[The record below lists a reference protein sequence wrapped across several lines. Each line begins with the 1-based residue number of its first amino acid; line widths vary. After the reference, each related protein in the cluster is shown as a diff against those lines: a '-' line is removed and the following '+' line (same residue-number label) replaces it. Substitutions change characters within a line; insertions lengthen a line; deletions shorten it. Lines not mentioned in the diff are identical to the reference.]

1 MILYQ
6 LNKKQDVIG
15 IVSSDV
21 LSATFEEKINT
32 AGNLKFTTAKKL
44 RDDCLYV
51 LFQRPNAT
59 TYMCFKILTETQ
71 EDDQVSYTA
80 VESAYDEL
88 GAYSYIKDL
97 RPQNRTA
104 KEMLTQILSATRF
117 SVGYVADTGT
127 QTTNFYYMTVLASL
141 QSVVNLFNLEIT
153 FDVIF
158 DPIDNQVKKRMVNL
172 YQQQGARTG
181 RRFEYG
187 DKLLSV
193 TREQSSDELVTA
205 LVGRGSSVQ
214 VSEGTD
220 GSPDGYSR
228 KITFADVV
236 WKKSAGNPLDK
247 PAGQEYLEDPS
258 ATAVYGFSDGKPR
271 IGFVEFDKISD
282 KNLLIKA
289 TYDKL
294 QELKRPKVS
303 FKASVTDVGSLALG
317 DTVAIIRHDLKIE
330 YLTRVYKVTH
340 DLLNAQNNTIELGD
354 DFQKASI
361 TSTISA
367 VQDTVQSAKEYS
379 QSALQSA
386 NGKNT
391 NFYGASQPLYAVE
404 GDLWYKDLGNGETEM
419 YQYKNGNWELITST
433 TELHNVQKVVD
444 QAIKDTNAHFKE
456 IDDKYVPN
464 ETYQTEKQAF
474 STAVT
479 KASETA
485 QAAKATADTASANAT
500 EANSSASEARAKV
513 DDVAKT
519 VTKNGKA
526 IGEIKSDVSS
536 VKANYA
542 TLDGKVTSVS
552 ARAGAVEAAL
562 SDGKGGLISVKA
574 ENNRIESL
582 VDSKVD
588 DSEYNTF
595 KQQTS
600 TTLSQKANK
609 TDLNGYVTGTQFKQ
623 TADKVDTLA
632 SDVKSVKTKTD
643 TIETTM
649 KSTSFANSVVKASGI
664 DTKVAGYDTTI
675 RKLIGKDGTTGD
687 LNTLVS
693 VYSNE
698 TNQTKKQTTN
708 LISALDYNTST
719 GSFGS
724 GFAKKVADAYGTTEA
739 YKALNGKIDELQIGG
754 ANLLDN
760 SSMESAAIGHNSYD
774 AMSFQNGWTVFTQK
788 TAKQNRNNWYID
800 MPKGQPEAG
809 IYTVSIDVKLLNC
822 SSRLPTAELLIR
834 RKSDWFS
841 YGTSGECTLKV
852 GQAVRLSAIATSP
865 VQPTNDSAATVLQLC
880 TTSSFVG
887 QIAIRHVKL
896 EKGTKATD
904 WCMSDGDINKRIQD
918 QADALTAYQAE
929 VKRTYALSSSVY
941 TKTETQTRE
950 NALKN
955 STISD
960 LKATDDWKKLI
971 KINQN
976 SSWLQDATGFQ
987 QQVWKYNLDSSSE
1000 LIGKKS
1006 FEDSAVG
1013 NWCCADF
1020 KTPATLQKGGL
1031 VNGFYNW
1038 VYSSTGG
1045 DLYYGTSWIP
1055 VKPGTKFY
1063 VEALCPNMKS
1073 VYNGLNITVSAYLRY
1088 EQGGKTHWVMGPSA
1102 TITPDHWGWVK
1113 GIVTVPD
1120 NVTRV
1125 LPCIA
1130 TKDKNGKG
1138 GASYVAYASFKKLDD
1153 YTQSNMTSIKQSSDG
1168 IGLKVA
1174 QLVGGSDISKID
1186 MTSAAVKIDSKHILL
1201 NGDVAIDGTT
1211 FAKKIKATG
1220 ITADMMLAGTI
1231 DAAKINVINID
1242 ASKITTGVL
1251 TAVDIHQSSAGAD
1264 TWINK
1269 DGIHNQM
1276 GNDNVWIKEGTLAAF
1291 DSGGQGM
1298 YMESGQLTLA
1308 SYAYWQT
1315 NGGNDSIDYGVIK
1328 CEDGMTRKG
1337 IGIIGKGGFNLR
1349 TDNST
1354 VNAWA
1359 GNGILGKATAGAG
1372 IIGTDD
1378 GKLIFG
1384 SLKPTFIESGLS
1396 FTDYMGFEH
1405 IPFIQIGGDAAK
1417 AGIDIDKNGSSVV
1430 INAWDIKLD
1439 AKGKNG
1445 NIIMNSLN
1453 GNIIMNNLTYNG
1465 SHTIGLNDGS
1475 ADLWWGP
1482 KMHAPSFVN
1491 TSALSKKMNITKL
1504 DTQTAVNAI
1513 KNTDIYDYQFKEFGE
1528 TGKHY
1533 ASLIIDDVNDKPQYK
1548 AAGAFIDGLGR
1559 DDGTQLGY
1567 LTVVVQNLL
1576 EEIDVLKGLISSGS
1590 YSKRNSAVGD

>member
-6 LNKKQDVIG
+6 LNKKQNVIG
-15 IVSSDV
+15 IVSSDII
-21 LSATFEEKINT
+21 SATLEEQINT
-32 AGNLKFTTAKKL
+32 AGSLKFVVAKKL
-44 RDDCLYV
+44 SAGCQYV
-51 LFQRPNAT
+51 LIQRPGAT

-71 EDDQVSYTA
+71 EDNQVSYTA

-88 GAYSYIKDL
+88 GSYSFIKDM

-104 KEMLTQILSATRF
+104 KEMLQQILSETRF

-127 QTTNFYYMTVLASL
+127 QSTNFYYTTALASL
-141 QSVVNLFNLEIT
+141 QSVVNLFDLEIT
-153 FDVIF
+153 FDVVF
-158 DPIDNQVKKRMVNL
+158 DPIDNQVKRRLVNL
-172 YQQQGARTG
+172 YTQMGSRTG
-181 RRFEYG
+181 RRYEYG

-193 TREQSSDELVTA
+193 TCEQSSDTLVTA

-271 IGFVEFDKISD
+271 IGFVEFDKIND

-303 FKASVTDVGSLALG
+303 FKASVTDVGNLSLG

-330 YLTRVYKVTH
+330 YSTRVYKVTH
-340 DLLNAQNNTIELGD
+340 DLLNRQNNTVELGD
-354 DFQKASI
+354 DFQAASI

-367 VQDTVQSAKEYS
+367 VQDTVQSAKDYS

-391 NFYGASQPLYAVE
+391 NHFGTSQPQFAVE

-419 YQYKNGNWELITST
+419 YQYQNGNWELITST
-433 TELHNVQKVVD
+433 AELHNTQKEVN
-444 QAIKDTNAHFKE
+444 QAIKDFNAQFKE

-485 QAAKATADTASANAT
+485 QVAKATADTASANAT
-500 EANSSASEARAKV
+500 EASSVAAEARTKV

-519 VTKNGKA
+519 VTENGKA
-526 IGEIKSDVSS
+526 IGEIKSDVSG
-536 VKANYA
+536 VKATYA
-542 TLDGKVTSVS
+542 TLDGKVTSAS
-552 ARAGAVEAAL
+552 ARAGALEAAL

-582 VDSKVD
+582 VDSKVNG
-588 DSEYNTF
+588 SEYNTF

-632 SDVKSVKTKTD
+632 SDVKSVKTKAD

-649 KSTSFANSVVKASGI
+649 KSTNFANSVVKASGI

-693 VYSNE
+693 AYSNE

-708 LISALDYNTST
+708 LISALDYNTLT
-719 GSFGS
+719 RSFGS

-739 YKALNGKIDELQIGG
+739 YKALNGKIDGLQIGG
-754 ANLLDN
+754 ANLLDD
-760 SSMESAAIGHNSYD
+760 SSLEKNIGSTAGYD
-774 AMSFQNGWTVFTQK
+774 TNEFEYGWRVFTNKTVRTSRLVYSIPIKLTKNQYAFSVDFKCLQK
-788 TAKQNRNNWYID
+788 TSSSPAYVQLMFRDTTDY
-800 MPKGQPEAG
+800 
-809 IYTVSIDVKLLNC
+809 SI
-822 SSRLPTAELLIR
+822 
-834 RKSDWFS
+834 
-841 YGTSGECTLKV
+841 YGTNGEQLIKPGET
-852 GQAVRLSAIATSP
+852 RLSCTSDIPDGKTVNYLQIAI
-865 VQPTNDSAATVLQLC
+865 
-880 TTSSFVG
+880 SSNFVG
-887 QIAIRHVKL
+887 KIAIRHVKL
-896 EKGTKATD
+896 ETGNKATD
-904 WCMSDGDINKRIQD
+904 WCMSDNDINKRIQD

-1013 NWCCADF
+1013 NWHCADF
-1020 KTPATLQKGGL
+1020 KTPATLQKGGP

-1073 VYNGLNITVSAYLRY
+1073 VYNGLNIIVAAYLRY
-1088 EQGGKTHWVMGPSA
+1088 EQGGKTHWAMGPSA

-1113 GIVTVPD
+1113 GVVTVPD

-1125 LPCIA
+1125 LPCIS
-1130 TKDKNGKG
+1130 TKDTTGKG
-1138 GASYVAYASFKKLDD
+1138 GASYVAYASFTKLDD

-1242 ASKITTGVL
+1242 ASKITTGTL
-1251 TAVDIHQSSAGAD
+1251 TAVEMHQNGGGAD

-1276 GNDNVWIKEGTLAAF
+1276 GNDNVWIKRGTLAAF
-1291 DSGGQGM
+1291 DSSGQGM

-1308 SYAYWQT
+1308 SSAYWQ
-1315 NGGNDSIDYGVIK
+1315 NGLKLESINYGVIK
-1328 CEDGMTRKG
+1328 CDDDITGKKG

-1349 TDNST
+1349 TDNCT
-1354 VNAWA
+1354 LDGWA
-1359 GNGILGKATAGAG
+1359 GNELWGGVKAGAG

-1378 GKLIFG
+1378 GKLLLG
-1384 SLKPTFIESGLS
+1384 SLKPVFIEGGWSFKDSGG
-1396 FTDYMGFEH
+1396 YNH
-1405 IPFIQIGGDAAK
+1405 APFIQVGGEMRH
-1417 AGIDIDKNGSSVV
+1417 AGADIDKNGSSIV
-1430 INAWDIKLD
+1430 INAWDIKLN
-1439 AKGKNG
+1439 ACGKDNR
-1445 NIIMNSLN
+1445 NIILN
-1453 GNIIMNNLTYNG
+1453 RLTYNG
-1465 SHTIGLNDGS
+1465 EHTINLNDG
-1475 ADLWWGP
+1475 ALDLWWGP

-1491 TSALSKKMNITKL
+1491 TSALSKKMNIKKL
-1504 DTQTAVNAI
+1504 DVQTAINAI

-1533 ASLIIDDVNDKPQYK
+1533 ASLIIDDVNDRPQYR
-1548 AAGAFIDGLGR
+1548 AAGAFVDGLGR

-1567 LTVVVQNLL
+1567 LTVVVQSLL
-1576 EEIDVLKGLISSGS
+1576 EEIDALKERID
-1590 YSKRNSAVGD
+1590 K

>member
-15 IVSSDV
+15 IASSDV
-21 LSATFEEKINT
+21 ISATLEEQINT
-32 AGNLKFTTAKKL
+32 AGSLKFVVAKKL
-44 RDDCLYV
+44 SAGCQYV
-51 LFQRPNAT
+51 LIQRPGAT

-71 EDDQVSYTA
+71 EDNKISYTA

-88 GAYSYIKDL
+88 GSYSYIKDM

-104 KEMLTQILSATRF
+104 KEMLQQILSATRF

-127 QTTNFYYMTVLASL
+127 QSTNFYYTTVLASL
-141 QSVVNLFNLEIT
+141 QSVVNLFNLEVT
-153 FDVIF
+153 FDVVF
-158 DPIDNQVKKRMVNL
+158 DPIDNQVKRRLVNL
-172 YQQQGARTG
+172 YTQMGSRTG
-181 RRFEYG
+181 RRYEYG
-187 DKLLSV
+187 NKLLSV

-271 IGFVEFDKISD
+271 IGFVEFDKIND

-303 FKASVTDVGSLALG
+303 FKASVTDVGSLSLG

-330 YLTRVYKVTH
+330 YSTRVYKVTH
-340 DLLNAQNNTIELGD
+340 DLLNRQNNTVELGD
-354 DFQKASI
+354 DFQAASI

-367 VQDTVQSAKEYS
+367 VQDTVQSAKDYS

-391 NFYGASQPLYAVE
+391 NHFGTSQPQFAVE

-419 YQYKNGNWELITST
+419 YQYQNGNWELITST
-433 TELHNVQKVVD
+433 AELHNTQKEVN
-444 QAIKDTNAHFKE
+444 QAIKDFNAQFKE

-485 QAAKATADTASANAT
+485 QVAKATADTASANAT
-500 EANSSASEARAKV
+500 EANNSASEARAKV
-513 DDVAKT
+513 DDVTKT
-519 VTKNGKA
+519 VTENGKA
-526 IGEIKSDVSS
+526 IGEIKSDVSG
-536 VKANYA
+536 VKATYA
-542 TLDGKVTSVS
+542 TLDGKVTSAS
-552 ARAGAVEAAL
+552 ARAGALEAAL

-582 VDSKVD
+582 IDSKVD
-588 DSEYNTF
+588 GSEYNTF
-595 KQQTS
+595 KRQTS
-600 TTLSQKANK
+600 TELSQKANK

-632 SDVKSVKTKTD
+632 SDVKSVKTKAD

-693 VYSNE
+693 AYSNE
-698 TNQTKKQTTN
+698 TSQTKKQTTN
-708 LISALDYNTST
+708 LISALDYNGTT
-719 GSFGS
+719 GNFGS
-724 GFAKKVADAYGTTEA
+724 GFAKKVADAYGTTES
-739 YKALNGKIDELQIGG
+739 YKALNGKIDGLQIGG

-760 SSMESAAIGHNSYD
+760 TAGPWKKVGIGKNYTD
-774 AMSFQNGWTVFTQK
+774 TVTFVLNEQLQST
-788 TAKQNRNNWYID
+788 TI
-800 MPKGQPEAG
+800 
-809 IYTVSIDVKLLNC
+809 TVSFDCRANTSKSFYCFFFGNDYNANGRVTSACNSQGWVNNSIGVDGMVPIKPSTVWGRVWIRYNLSKIPPAGTKKMLIG
-822 SSRLPTAELLIR
+822 RLFSEYAT
-834 RKSDWFS
+834 SDWL
-841 YGTSGECTLKV
+841 E
-852 GQAVRLSAIATSP
+852 
-865 VQPTNDSAATVLQLC
+865 
-880 TTSSFVG
+880 
-887 QIAIRHVKL
+887 IRNVKL
-896 EKGTKATD
+896 ESGTKATD
-904 WCMSDGDINKRIQD
+904 WCMSDGDVNKRIQD

-950 NALKN
+950 NVLKN
-955 STISD
+955 STLND

-976 SSWLQDATGFQ
+976 SSWIQDATGFQ
-987 QQVWKYNLDSSSE
+987 QQAWKYNLDSSSE

-1013 NWCCADF
+1013 NWRCADL
-1020 KTPATLQKGGL
+1020 KTPATLQKGGP

-1073 VYNGLNITVSAYLRY
+1073 GWNGLNIIVAAYLCY
-1088 EQGGKTHWVMGPSA
+1088 EQGGKTHWAMGPSA

-1113 GIVTVPD
+1113 GVVTVPD

-1130 TKDKNGKG
+1130 TKDTTGKG
-1138 GASYVAYASFKKLDD
+1138 GASYVAYASFTKLDD

-1186 MTSAAVKIDSKHILL
+1186 MTSAAIKIDSKHILL

-1242 ASKITTGVL
+1242 ASKITTGTL
-1251 TAVDIHQSSAGAD
+1251 TAKIAKLMGSNNSWMRLDGSGIHAEGGTAA
-1264 TWINK
+1264 NK
-1269 DGIHNQM
+1269 DQ
-1276 GNDNVWIKEGTLAAF
+1276 WAF
-1291 DSGGQGM
+1291 DLGSTGYYIKRQEPNSGDYRWTGGLVYAQNTANTNLNGLGLVVCPSSSGG
-1298 YMESGQLTLA
+1298 
-1308 SYAYWQT
+1308 
-1315 NGGNDSIDYGVIK
+1315 NGDEIS
-1328 CEDGMTRKG
+1328 
-1337 IGIIGKGGFNLR
+1337 IGKVVKGNFDGGYEWSPSMKWSATGYGGFGSGFHWYDTCTLENDKAR
-1349 TDNST
+1349 TIYTGGKDPFYIRNIRWGNSGYYYPSIQVGYNENT
-1354 VNAWA
+1354 KSSS
-1359 GNGILGKATAGAG
+1359 GIAFRW
-1372 IIGTDD
+1372 D
-1378 GKLIFG
+1378 
-1384 SLKPTFIESGLS
+1384 
-1396 FTDYMGFEH
+1396 
-1405 IPFIQIGGDAAK
+1405 
-1417 AGIDIDKNGSSVV
+1417 
-1430 INAWDIKLD
+1430 DIKPW
-1439 AKGKNG
+1439 GT
-1445 NIIMNSLN
+1445 MNMENVEISCGASNKLRFTWCQWSN
-1453 GNIIMNNLTYNG
+1453 WYQQWKIPAISNRVSPTSGIAFASGGIREFAG
-1465 SHTIGLNDGS
+1465 SKVR
-1475 ADLWWGP
+1475 DL
-1482 KMHAPSFVN
+1482 
-1491 TSALSKKMNITKL
+1491 
-1504 DTQTAVNAI
+1504 
-1513 KNTDIYDYQFKEFGE
+1513 
-1528 TGKHY
+1528 
-1533 ASLIIDDVNDKPQYK
+1533 
-1548 AAGAFIDGLGR
+1548 
-1559 DDGTQLGY
+1559 
-1567 LTVVVQNLL
+1567 
-1576 EEIDVLKGLISSGS
+1576 
-1590 YSKRNSAVGD
+1590 

>member
-21 LSATFEEKINT
+21 ISATLEEQINT
-32 AGNLKFTTAKKL
+32 AGNLKFVVAKKL
-44 RDDCLYV
+44 SAGCQYV
-51 LFQRPNAT
+51 LIQRPGAA

-71 EDDQVSYTA
+71 EDNKVSYTA

-88 GAYSYIKDL
+88 GSYSYIKDM

-104 KEMLTQILSATRF
+104 KEMRQQILSATRF

-127 QTTNFYYMTVLASL
+127 QSTNFYYTTVLASL
-141 QSVVNLFNLEIT
+141 QSVVNLFDLEVT
-153 FDVIF
+153 FDVVF

-172 YQQQGARTG
+172 YTQMGSRTG
-181 RRFEYG
+181 RRYEYG

-193 TREQSSDELVTA
+193 TCEQSSDTLVTA

-236 WKKSAGNPLDK
+236 WKKSAGDPLDK
-247 PAGQEYLEDPS
+247 PAGQEYLEDPA
-258 ATAVYGFSDGKPR
+258 ATAIYGFSDGAPR
-271 IGFVEFDKISD
+271 IGLVEFDAITD
-282 KNLLIKA
+282 PALLLKA

-303 FKASVTDVGSLALG
+303 FKASVTDVGSLNLG

-330 YLTRVYKVTH
+330 YSTRVYKVTH
-340 DLLNAQNNTIELGD
+340 DLLNRQNNTVELGD
-354 DFQKASI
+354 DFQAASI

-367 VQDTVQSAKEYS
+367 VQDTVQSAKDYS

-391 NFYGASQPLYAVE
+391 NHFGTSQPQFAVE

-419 YQYKNGNWELITST
+419 YQYQNGNWELITST
-433 TELHNVQKVVD
+433 AELHNTQKEVD
-444 QAIKDTNAHFKE
+444 QAIKDFNAQFKE

-485 QAAKATADTASANAT
+485 KAAKATADTASANAT
-500 EANSSASEARAKV
+500 EANNSASEARAKV

-526 IGEIKSDVSS
+526 IGEIKTDVDG
-536 VKANYA
+536 VKATYA

-609 TDLNGYVTGTQFKQ
+609 TDLNGYVTGTQFNQ

-632 SDVKSVKTKTD
+632 SDVKSVKAKAEN
-643 TIETTM
+643 IESTM

-693 VYSNE
+693 AYSNE
-698 TNQTKKQTTN
+698 ISQTKKQTTN
-708 LISALDYNTST
+708 LISALDYNGTT
-719 GSFGS
+719 GNFGS
-724 GFAKKVADAYGTTEA
+724 GFAKKVADAYGTTES
-739 YKALNGKIDELQIGG
+739 YKSLNGKIDGLQIGG
-754 ANLLDN
+754 ANLLDGTAGVFRRICP
-760 SSMESAAIGHNSYD
+760 SSDHVDGPI
-774 AMSFQNGWTVFTQK
+774 W
-788 TAKQNRNNWYID
+788 
-800 MPKGQPEAG
+800 
-809 IYTVSIDVKLLNC
+809 
-822 SSRLPTAELLIR
+822 
-834 RKSDWFS
+834 
-841 YGTSGECTLKV
+841 TLKV
-852 GQAVRLSAIATSP
+852 EPQSTTITVSFDARASVAKFFECYFYGQNYDTVGYTIHAYTSQSNGADKLISRDGRVQITPTTEWKRYWITWMLTKIPPAGTRNVQIGRMFVNPFIAG
-865 VQPTNDSAATVLQLC
+865 DWLE
-880 TTSSFVG
+880 
-887 QIAIRHVKL
+887 IRNVKL
-896 EKGTKATD
+896 ESGGKATD
-904 WCMSDGDINKRIQD
+904 WCMSDGDINKRIQT

-955 STISD
+955 STINS

-976 SSWLQDATGFQ
+976 SSWIQDATGFQ

-1013 NWCCADF
+1013 NWRCGDL
-1020 KTPATLQKGGL
+1020 KTPAQFVEG
-1031 VNGFYNW
+1031 NAAYGFRNYIRTT
-1038 VYSSTGG
+1038 SQSIG
-1045 DLYYGTSWIP
+1045 DLYYYGNGWVS
-1055 VKPGTKFY
+1055 VRPGDKFY
-1063 VEALCPNMKS
+1063 VEVLIPNFS
-1073 VYNGLNITVSAYLRY
+1073 GVYNNLNITVTAYLRY
-1088 EQGGKTHWVMGPSA
+1088 EQNGKTCWATGPRA
-1102 TITPDHWGWVK
+1102 TITPGHWGWVK

-1120 NVTRV
+1120 NVTQIM
-1125 LPCIA
+1125 PCIG
-1130 TKDKNGKG
+1130 TKDSNKKICVT
-1138 GASYVAYASFKKLDD
+1138 YVAYASFKKLDD

-1201 NGDVAIDGTT
+1201 DGDVAIDGTT

-1231 DAAKINVINID
+1231 DASKINVINID
-1242 ASKITTGVL
+1242 ASKITTGTL
-1251 TAVDIHQSSAGAD
+1251 TAKIAKLMGSNNSWMSLDGSGIHAEGGTAA
-1264 TWINK
+1264 NK
-1269 DGIHNQM
+1269 DQ
-1276 GNDNVWIKEGTLAAF
+1276 WAF
-1291 DSGGQGM
+1291 DLGSRGYHIKRQEKNRVIIVGQ
-1298 YMESGQLTLA
+1298 
-1308 SYAYWQT
+1308 
-1315 NGGNDSIDYGVIK
+1315 
-1328 CEDGMTRKG
+1328 
-1337 IGIIGKGGFNLR
+1337 
-1349 TDNST
+1349 
-1354 VNAWA
+1354 A
-1359 GNGILGKATAGAG
+1359 G
-1372 IIGTDD
+1372 
-1378 GKLIFG
+1378 
-1384 SLKPTFIESGLS
+1384 
-1396 FTDYMGFEH
+1396 
-1405 IPFIQIGGDAAK
+1405 
-1417 AGIDIDKNGSSVV
+1417 
-1430 INAWDIKLD
+1430 
-1439 AKGKNG
+1439 
-1445 NIIMNSLN
+1445 
-1453 GNIIMNNLTYNG
+1453 
-1465 SHTIGLNDGS
+1465 
-1475 ADLWWGP
+1475 
-1482 KMHAPSFVN
+1482 
-1491 TSALSKKMNITKL
+1491 
-1504 DTQTAVNAI
+1504 
-1513 KNTDIYDYQFKEFGE
+1513 
-1528 TGKHY
+1528 
-1533 ASLIIDDVNDKPQYK
+1533 
-1548 AAGAFIDGLGR
+1548 
-1559 DDGTQLGY
+1559 
-1567 LTVVVQNLL
+1567 
-1576 EEIDVLKGLISSGS
+1576 
-1590 YSKRNSAVGD
+1590 

>member
-6 LNKKQDVIG
+6 LNKKQAVIG
-15 IVSSDV
+15 ITSSDI
-21 LSATFEEKINT
+21 LSATFEEQINT
-32 AGNLKFTTAKKL
+32 AGNLKFTVAKKL

-51 LFQRPNAT
+51 LFQRPSAT

-71 EDDQVSYTA
+71 EDNQVEYTA

-104 KEMLTQILSATRF
+104 KEMLTQILAQTRY

-141 QSVVNLFNLEIT
+141 QSVVNLFNLEIM
-153 FDVIF
+153 FDVVF
-158 DPIDNQVKKRMVNL
+158 DPIDNQVKRRLVNL

-193 TREQSSDELVTA
+193 TQEQSSEELVTA
-205 LVGRGSSVQ
+205 LVGRGSSAQ

-271 IGFVEFDKISD
+271 IGFVEFDKIND

-303 FKASVTDVGSLALG
+303 FKASVTDVGSLNLG

-340 DLLNAQNNTIELGD
+340 DLLNAQNGTIELGD

-391 NFYGASQPLYAVE
+391 NFYGANQPLYAVE

-419 YQYKNGNWELITST
+419 YQYKNGSWELITST
-433 TELHNVQKVVD
+433 AELHNTQKEVD
-444 QAIKDTNAHFKE
+444 QAIKDFNAQFKE
-456 IDDKYVPN
+456 IDNKYVPN

-474 STAVT
+474 STAME

-485 QAAKATADTASANAT
+485 KAAKATADTASANAT
-500 EANSSASEARAKV
+500 EANNSASEARAKV
-513 DDVAKT
+513 GDVAKT

-526 IGEIKSDVSS
+526 IGEIKTDVDG
-536 VKANYA
+536 VKATYA

-574 ENNRIESL
+574 ENNRIDSL
-582 VDSKVD
+582 VDSKVNG
-588 DSEYNTF
+588 SEYNTF
-595 KQQTS
+595 KRQTS
-600 TTLSQKANK
+600 TELSQKANK
-609 TDLNGYVTGTQFKQ
+609 TDLNGYVTSTQFKQ
-623 TADKVDTLA
+623 SADKIETVA
-632 SDVKSVKTKTD
+632 ADVKNVKTKAEN
-643 TIETTM
+643 IENTM

-693 VYSNE
+693 AYSNE
-698 TNQTKKQTTN
+698 TSQTKKQTTK
-708 LISALDYNTST
+708 LISALDYNGTT
-719 GSFGS
+719 GNFGS
-724 GFAKKVADAYGTTEA
+724 GFAKKVADAYGTTES
-739 YKALNGKIDELQIGG
+739 YKSLNGKIDGLQIGG

-760 SSMESAAIGHNSYD
+760 TAGPWKKVGIGKNYTD
-774 AMSFQNGWTVFTQK
+774 TVTFVLNEQLQST
-788 TAKQNRNNWYID
+788 TI
-800 MPKGQPEAG
+800 
-809 IYTVSIDVKLLNC
+809 TVSFDCRANTSKSFYCFFFGNDYNANGRVTSACNSQGWVNNSIGVDGMVPIKTSTVWGRVWIRYNLSKIPPAGTKKMLIG
-822 SSRLPTAELLIR
+822 RLYSEYSA
-834 RKSDWFS
+834 SDWL
-841 YGTSGECTLKV
+841 E
-852 GQAVRLSAIATSP
+852 
-865 VQPTNDSAATVLQLC
+865 
-880 TTSSFVG
+880 
-887 QIAIRHVKL
+887 IRNVKL
-896 EKGTKATD
+896 ESGNKATD
-904 WCMSDGDINKRIQD
+904 WCMSDNDVNKRIQD

-950 NALKN
+950 NALKS

-976 SSWLQDATGFQ
+976 SSWIQDATGFQ
-987 QQVWKYNLDSSSE
+987 QQAWKYNLDSSGQ

-1013 NWCCADF
+1013 NWRCADL
-1020 KTPATLQKGGL
+1020 KTPATLQKGGP

-1073 VYNGLNITVSAYLRY
+1073 VYNGLNIIVAAYLRY
-1088 EQGGKTHWVMGPSA
+1088 EQGGKTHWAMGPSA

-1113 GIVTVPD
+1113 GVVTVPD

-1130 TKDKNGKG
+1130 TKDTTGKG
-1138 GASYVAYASFKKLDD
+1138 GASYVAYASFTKLDD

-1186 MTSAAVKIDSKHILL
+1186 MTSSAIKIDSKHILL

-1220 ITADMMLAGTI
+1220 ITADMILAGTI

-1242 ASKITTGVL
+1242 ASKITTGTL
-1251 TAVDIHQSSAGAD
+1251 TAKIAKLMGSNNSWMSLDGSGIHAEGGTAA
-1264 TWINK
+1264 NK
-1269 DGIHNQM
+1269 DQ
-1276 GNDNVWIKEGTLAAF
+1276 WAF
-1291 DSGGQGM
+1291 DLGSRGYHIKRQEKKSGDYRWTGGLAYGENMANTNANGLGLIVCPSSSGG
-1298 YMESGQLTLA
+1298 
-1308 SYAYWQT
+1308 
-1315 NGGNDSIDYGVIK
+1315 NGDEIS
-1328 CEDGMTRKG
+1328 
-1337 IGIIGKGGFNLR
+1337 IGKVVKGNFDGGYEWTNAMRWSATGYGGVGTGFHWYDTCTLENDKAR
-1349 TDNST
+1349 TIYTGGKDPFYIRNIRWGNS
-1354 VNAWA
+1354 
-1359 GNGILGKATAGAG
+1359 GNYYPSIQVGYNENTKSSSGIAFRW
-1372 IIGTDD
+1372 D
-1378 GKLIFG
+1378 
-1384 SLKPTFIESGLS
+1384 
-1396 FTDYMGFEH
+1396 
-1405 IPFIQIGGDAAK
+1405 
-1417 AGIDIDKNGSSVV
+1417 
-1430 INAWDIKLD
+1430 DIKPW
-1439 AKGKNG
+1439 GT
-1445 NIIMNSLN
+1445 MNMENVEISCGASNKLRFTWCQWSN
-1453 GNIIMNNLTYNG
+1453 WYQQWKIPAISNRVSPTSGIAFASGGIREFAG
-1465 SHTIGLNDGS
+1465 SKVR
-1475 ADLWWGP
+1475 DL
-1482 KMHAPSFVN
+1482 
-1491 TSALSKKMNITKL
+1491 
-1504 DTQTAVNAI
+1504 
-1513 KNTDIYDYQFKEFGE
+1513 
-1528 TGKHY
+1528 
-1533 ASLIIDDVNDKPQYK
+1533 
-1548 AAGAFIDGLGR
+1548 
-1559 DDGTQLGY
+1559 
-1567 LTVVVQNLL
+1567 
-1576 EEIDVLKGLISSGS
+1576 
-1590 YSKRNSAVGD
+1590 

>member
-15 IVSSDV
+15 IVSSDI
-21 LSATFEEKINT
+21 LSATFEEQINT

-71 EDDQVSYTA
+71 EDNQVSYTA

-88 GAYSYIKDL
+88 GAYSYIKDM

-104 KEMLTQILSATRF
+104 KEMLQQILSATRF

-127 QTTNFYYMTVLASL
+127 QSTNFYYTTVLASL
-141 QSVVNLFNLEIT
+141 QSVVNLFDLEVT
-153 FDVIF
+153 FDVVF

-193 TREQSSDELVTA
+193 TCEQSSDELVTA

-228 KITFADVV
+228 KITFADIV

-247 PAGQEYLEDPS
+247 PAGQEYLEDPA

-271 IGFVEFDKISD
+271 IGFVEFDKIDD

-354 DFQKASI
+354 DFQAASI

-367 VQDTVQSAKEYS
+367 VQDTVQSAKDYS

-391 NFYGASQPLYAVE
+391 NHFGTSQPQFAVE

-419 YQYKNGNWELITST
+419 YQYQNGNWELITST
-433 TELHNVQKVVD
+433 AELHNTQKEVD
-444 QAIKDTNAHFKE
+444 QAIKDFNAQFKE

-479 KASETA
+479 KASGTA
-485 QAAKATADTASANAT
+485 QTAKATADTASANAT
-500 EANSSASEARAKV
+500 EANNSASEARAKV
-513 DDVAKT
+513 DDVTKT

-526 IGEIKSDVSS
+526 IGEIKSDVSG
-536 VKANYA
+536 VKATYA
-542 TLDGKVTSVS
+542 TLDGKVTSAS
-552 ARAGAVEAAL
+552 ARAGALEAAL

-582 VDSKVD
+582 VDSKVNN
-588 DSEYNTF
+588 SEYNTF

-632 SDVKSVKTKTD
+632 SDVKSVKTKAEN
-643 TIETTM
+643 IENTM

-693 VYSNE
+693 AYSNE
-698 TNQTKKQTTN
+698 TSQTKKQTTN

-724 GFAKKVADAYGTTEA
+724 GFAKKVADAYGTTES
-739 YKALNGKIDELQIGG
+739 YKSLSGKIDNLQIGG

-760 SSMESAAIGHNSYD
+760 SSMESTKIGDYSYNSMACKD
-774 AMSFQNGWTVFTQK
+774 GWTLL
-788 TAKQNRNNWYID
+788 TASSVISGRRAWYYIL
-800 MPKGQPEAG
+800 PVGQPEPG
-809 IYTVSIDVKLLNC
+809 TYTASLDVKLISC
-822 SSRLPTAELLIR
+822 KSELPKAQVMIRERTNWHGYAASEELP
-834 RKSDWFS
+834 
-841 YGTSGECTLKV
+841 LKV
-852 GQAVRLSAIATSP
+852 GETVRISATGSVP
-865 VQPTNDSAATVLQLC
+865 SSTAAMKIDIEFL

-887 QIAIRHVKL
+887 QVAIRHVKL
-896 EKGTKATD
+896 EKGNKATD

-955 STISD
+955 STINS

-987 QQVWKYNLDSSSE
+987 QQVWKYNLDSSSQ

-1006 FEDSAVG
+1006 FGDGNVGEWTCNDYRTKAVISNVSG
-1013 NWCCADF
+1013 YNAYGYTKCIC
-1020 KTPATLQKGGL
+1020 TP
-1031 VNGFYNW
+1031 NNN
-1038 VYSSTGG
+1038 
-1045 DLYYGTSWIP
+1045 DLYWN
-1055 VKPGTKFY
+1055 VDCKVNPGDKYY
-1063 VEALCPNMKS
+1063 VELLVPNFYS
-1073 VYNGLNITVSAYLRY
+1073 VHGGRTINVRGLFRY
-1088 EQGGKTHWVMGPSA
+1088 TKDGKTAWQPGPSGQVA
-1102 TITPDHWGWVK
+1102 GSTTGWIK
-1113 GIVTVPD
+1113 GIITVPD
-1120 NVTRV
+1120 GITSVK
-1125 LPCIA
+1125 PCISV
-1130 TKDKNGKG
+1130 KDG
-1138 GASYVAYASFKKLDD
+1138 GVTSAVHLTYASFTKLDD
-1153 YTQSNMTSIKQSSDG
+1153 YTQSTMTSIKQSSDG

-1186 MTSAAVKIDSKHILL
+1186 MTSAAVKVDSKHILL

-1231 DAAKINVINID
+1231 DASKINVINID
-1242 ASKITTGVL
+1242 ASKITTGTL
-1251 TAVDIHQSSAGAD
+1251 TAVEMHQKSVFSD

-1291 DSGGQGM
+1291 DSSRQGM

-1308 SYAYWQT
+1308 SYAYWQ
-1315 NGGNDSIDYGVIK
+1315 NGWKDESIDYGVIK
-1328 CEDGMTRKG
+1328 CDDDITGKKG

-1349 TDNST
+1349 TDNSE
-1354 VNAWA
+1354 VNGWA
-1359 GNGILGKATAGAG
+1359 GNEIIGYVTAGAG

-1378 GKLIFG
+1378 GKLILE
-1384 SLKPTFIESGLS
+1384 SLKPTFIEGGWN
-1396 FTDYMGFEH
+1396 FEGYDGFNH
-1405 IPFIQIGGDAAK
+1405 IPFVQVGGEMAQ
-1417 AGIDIDKNGSSVV
+1417 AGASLDKNGSSVV
-1430 INAWDIKLD
+1430 INAWDIKLN
-1439 AKGKNG
+1439 ACGKTNR
-1445 NIIMNSLN
+1445 NIILN
-1453 GNIIMNNLTYNG
+1453 RLTYNG
-1465 SHTIGLNDGS
+1465 EHTINLNDS
-1475 ADLWWGP
+1475 TSDLWWGP

-1491 TSALSKKMNITKL
+1491 TSALSKKMNIKKL
-1504 DTQTAVNAI
+1504 DVQTAVNAI

-1533 ASLIIDDVNDKPQYK
+1533 ASLIIDDVNDKPQYR
-1548 AAGAFIDGLGR
+1548 AAGAFVDGLGR

-1567 LTVVVQNLL
+1567 LTVVVQSLL
-1576 EEIDVLKGLISSGS
+1576 EEIDALKERID
-1590 YSKRNSAVGD
+1590 K

>member
-21 LSATFEEKINT
+21 ISATFEEQINT
-32 AGNLKFTTAKKL
+32 AGNLKFTVAKKL

-51 LFQRPNAT
+51 LFQRPSAT
-59 TYMCFKILTETQ
+59 TYVCFKILTETQ
-71 EDDQVSYTA
+71 EDNQVSYTA

-104 KEMLTQILSATRF
+104 KEMLTQILAQTRF

-127 QTTNFYYMTVLASL
+127 QTTNFYYTTVLASL

-153 FDVIF
+153 FDVVF
-158 DPIDNQVKKRMVNL
+158 DPIDNQVKRRLVNL

-193 TREQSSDELVTA
+193 TQEQSSEELVTA

-247 PAGQEYLEDPS
+247 PAGQEYLEDPA

-271 IGFVEFDKISD
+271 IGFVEFDKIDD

-303 FKASVTDVGSLALG
+303 FKASVTDVGNLSLG

-330 YLTRVYKVTH
+330 YSTRVYKVTH
-340 DLLNAQNNTIELGD
+340 DLLNRQNNTVELGD
-354 DFQKASI
+354 DFQAASI

-367 VQDTVQSAKEYS
+367 VQDTVQSAKDYS

-391 NFYGASQPLYAVE
+391 NHFGTSQPQFAVE

-419 YQYKNGNWELITST
+419 YQYQNGNWELITST
-433 TELHNVQKVVD
+433 AELHNTQKEVD
-444 QAIKDTNAHFKE
+444 QAIKDFNAQFKE
-456 IDDKYVPN
+456 IDNKYVPN
-464 ETYQTEKQAF
+464 ETYQTEKQVLT
-474 STAVT
+474 TAVT

-485 QAAKATADTASANAT
+485 QTAKATADTASANAT
-500 EANSSASEARAKV
+500 EASSVAAEARTKV

-526 IGEIKSDVSS
+526 IGEIKSDVSG
-536 VKANYA
+536 VKATYA
-542 TLDGKVTSVS
+542 TLDGKVTSTS
-552 ARAGAVEAAL
+552 ARAGALEAAL
-562 SDGKGGLISVKA
+562 SDGKGGLISIKA

-588 DSEYNTF
+588 DNEYNTF
-595 KQQTS
+595 KRQTS
-600 TTLSQKANK
+600 TELSQKANK

-632 SDVKSVKTKTD
+632 SDVKSVKTRAEN
-643 TIETTM
+643 IESTM

-675 RKLIGKDGTTGD
+675 RKLIGKDGATGD

-693 VYSNE
+693 AYSNE
-698 TNQTKKQTTN
+698 TSQTKKQTTN

-719 GSFGS
+719 GSFGN
-724 GFAKKVADAYGTTEA
+724 GFAKKVADAYGTTES
-739 YKALNGKIDELQIGG
+739 YKSLSGKIDGLQIGG
-754 ANLLDN
+754 TNLLDD
-760 SSMESAAIGHNSYD
+760 SERERSAKRPATGYTDIFMQTLATPPTG
-774 AMSFQNGWTVFTQK
+774 TVFTASFEAKATTDK
-788 TAKQNRNNWYID
+788 TTIANHFYDGSGKYADGKCLR
-800 MPKGQPEAG
+800 
-809 IYTVSIDVKLLNC
+809 TVTCQTST
-822 SSRLPTAELLIR
+822 PTGNSDGYAPLSLSTQWKRYWITWTWSQEMTQSNIHRVLIGR
-834 RKSDWFS
+834 YQSNFAD
-841 YGTSGECTLKV
+841 GTV
-852 GQAVRLSAIATSP
+852 Y
-865 VQPTNDSAATVLQLC
+865 
-880 TTSSFVG
+880 
-887 QIAIRHVKL
+887 IRHIKL
-896 EKGTKATD
+896 EKGNKATD
-904 WCMSDGDINKRIQD
+904 WCMSDGDINKRIQT

-950 NALKN
+950 NALKS

-976 SSWLQDATGFQ
+976 SSWIQDATGFQ
-987 QQVWKYNLDSSSE
+987 QQAWKYNLDSSGQ

-1006 FEDSAVG
+1006 FEDGNVG
-1013 NWCCADF
+1013 EWYCADL
-1020 KTPATLQKGGL
+1020 KTRATLEKGNSISGL
-1031 VNGFYNW
+1031 SNW
-1038 VYSSTGG
+1038 IHPSVAY
-1045 DLYYGTSWIP
+1045 DLYYNNAKIP
-1055 VKPGTKFY
+1055 VKSGDVFY
-1063 VEALCPNMKS
+1063 VEALIPNFS
-1073 VYNGLNITVSAYLRY
+1073 GVYNGLNITVRACLRY
-1088 EQGGKTHWVMGPSA
+1088 TQNGSVKWQIGPTV
-1102 TITPDHWGWVK
+1102 TIAPSHWGWLK
-1113 GIVTVPD
+1113 GTITVPD
-1120 NVTRV
+1120 GVSGVIPCFSTRNNSNAAV
-1125 LPCIA
+1125 KTYL
-1130 TKDKNGKG
+1130 
-1138 GASYVAYASFKKLDD
+1138 SYASFTKLDE
-1153 YTQSNMTSIKQSSDG
+1153 YTQSSMTSIKQSSDG

-1251 TAVDIHQSSAGAD
+1251 TAVEMHQKSVFSD

-1291 DSGGQGM
+1291 DSSGQGM

-1308 SYAYWQT
+1308 SHAYWQ
-1315 NGGNDSIDYGVIK
+1315 NGWKDESIDYGVIK
-1328 CEDGMTRKG
+1328 CDDDITGKKG

-1354 VNAWA
+1354 ANAWT
-1359 GNGILGKATAGAG
+1359 GNEMIGSVTAGAG

-1378 GKLIFG
+1378 GKLILG
-1384 SLKPTFIESGLS
+1384 SLKPVFIEGGWS
-1396 FTDYMGFEH
+1396 FNGYDGFNH
-1405 IPFIQIGGDAAK
+1405 IPFVQVGGQMSQ
-1417 AGIDIDKNGSSVV
+1417 AGASLDKNGSSVV
-1430 INAWDIKLD
+1430 INAWDIKLN
-1439 AKGKNG
+1439 ACGKTNR
-1445 NIIMNSLN
+1445 NIILN
-1453 GNIIMNNLTYNG
+1453 RLTYNG
-1465 SHTIGLNDGS
+1465 EHTINLNDS
-1475 ADLWWGP
+1475 TSDLWWGP

-1491 TSALSKKMNITKL
+1491 TSALSKKMNIKKL
-1504 DTQTAVNAI
+1504 DVQTAVNAI

-1567 LTVVVQNLL
+1567 LTVVVQRLL
-1576 EEIDVLKGLISSGS
+1576 KEIDTLKERID
-1590 YSKRNSAVGD
+1590 K

>member
-21 LSATFEEKINT
+21 ISATLEEQINT
-32 AGNLKFTTAKKL
+32 AGSLKFVVAKKL
-44 RDDCLYV
+44 SAGCQYV
-51 LFQRPNAT
+51 LIQRPGAA

-71 EDDQVSYTA
+71 EDNKISYTA

-88 GAYSYIKDL
+88 GSYSFIKDM

-104 KEMLTQILSATRF
+104 KEMLQQILSATRF

-127 QTTNFYYMTVLASL
+127 QSTNFYYTTVLASL
-141 QSVVNLFNLEIT
+141 QSVVNLFDLEVT
-153 FDVIF
+153 FDVVF

-172 YQQQGARTG
+172 YTQMGSRTG
-181 RRFEYG
+181 RRYEYG

-193 TREQSSDELVTA
+193 TCEQSSDTLVTA

-236 WKKSAGNPLDK
+236 WKKSAGDPLDK
-247 PAGQEYLEDPS
+247 PARQEYLEDPA
-258 ATAVYGFSDGKPR
+258 ATAIYGFSDGAPR
-271 IGFVEFDKISD
+271 IGLVEFDAITD
-282 KNLLIKA
+282 PALLLKA

-303 FKASVTDVGSLALG
+303 FKASVTDVGSLNLG

-330 YLTRVYKVTH
+330 YFTRVYKVTH
-340 DLLNAQNNTIELGD
+340 DLLNRQNNTVELGD
-354 DFQKASI
+354 DFQAASI

-367 VQDTVQSAKEYS
+367 VQDTVQSAKDYS

-391 NFYGASQPLYAVE
+391 NHFGTSQPQFAVE

-419 YQYKNGNWELITST
+419 YQYQNGNWELITST
-433 TELHNVQKVVD
+433 AELHNTQKEVD
-444 QAIKDTNAHFKE
+444 QAIKDFNAHFKE

-464 ETYQTEKQAF
+464 ETYQTEKQVLT
-474 STAVT
+474 TAVT

-485 QAAKATADTASANAT
+485 QAAKATADTASENAT
-500 EANSSASEARAKV
+500 EANNSASEARAKV

-526 IGEIKSDVSS
+526 IGEIKSDVSG
-536 VKANYA
+536 VKATYA
-542 TLDGKVTSVS
+542 TLDSKVTSVS

-693 VYSNE
+693 AYSNE

-708 LISALDYNTST
+708 LISALDYNGTT
-719 GSFGS
+719 GNFGS

-739 YKALNGKIDELQIGG
+739 YKALNGKIDGLQIGG

-834 RKSDWFS
+834 RKSDRFS

-955 STISD
+955 STINS

-1013 NWCCADF
+1013 NWRCADL
-1020 KTPATLQKGGL
+1020 KTPATLQKGGP

-1073 VYNGLNITVSAYLRY
+1073 VYNGLNIIVAAYLRY
-1088 EQGGKTHWVMGPSA
+1088 EQGGKTLWARGPSA
-1102 TITPDHWGWVK
+1102 AITPDHWGWVK

-1125 LPCIA
+1125 LPCIN
-1130 TKDKNGKG
+1130 TRDKNGKG
-1138 GASYVAYASFKKLDD
+1138 GASYVAYASFTKLDD

-1186 MTSAAVKIDSKHILL
+1186 MTSAAVKVDSKHILL

-1251 TAVDIHQSSAGAD
+1251 TAKIAKLMGSNNSWMSLDGSGIHAEGGTAS
-1264 TWINK
+1264 NK
-1269 DGIHNQM
+1269 DQ
-1276 GNDNVWIKEGTLAAF
+1276 WAF
-1291 DSGGQGM
+1291 DLGSTGYHIKRQESQSGDYRWTGGLVYSQNMANTNLNGLGLIVCPSSSGG
-1298 YMESGQLTLA
+1298 
-1308 SYAYWQT
+1308 
-1315 NGGNDSIDYGVIK
+1315 NGDEIS
-1328 CEDGMTRKG
+1328 
-1337 IGIIGKGGFNLR
+1337 IGKVTKGNFDGNYEWNASMKWSATGYGSVGTGFHWYDTCTLENDKARTIYTGGQDPFYIRNIR
-1349 TDNST
+1349 WGNSGHYYPSIQVGYNENT
-1354 VNAWA
+1354 KSSS
-1359 GNGILGKATAGAG
+1359 GIAFRW
-1372 IIGTDD
+1372 D
-1378 GKLIFG
+1378 
-1384 SLKPTFIESGLS
+1384 
-1396 FTDYMGFEH
+1396 
-1405 IPFIQIGGDAAK
+1405 
-1417 AGIDIDKNGSSVV
+1417 
-1430 INAWDIKLD
+1430 DIKPW
-1439 AKGKNG
+1439 GT
-1445 NIIMNSLN
+1445 MNMENVEISCGASNKLRFTWCQWSN
-1453 GNIIMNNLTYNG
+1453 WYQQWKIPAISNRVSPTSGIAFASGGIREFAG
-1465 SHTIGLNDGS
+1465 SKVR
-1475 ADLWWGP
+1475 DL
-1482 KMHAPSFVN
+1482 
-1491 TSALSKKMNITKL
+1491 
-1504 DTQTAVNAI
+1504 
-1513 KNTDIYDYQFKEFGE
+1513 
-1528 TGKHY
+1528 
-1533 ASLIIDDVNDKPQYK
+1533 
-1548 AAGAFIDGLGR
+1548 
-1559 DDGTQLGY
+1559 
-1567 LTVVVQNLL
+1567 
-1576 EEIDVLKGLISSGS
+1576 
-1590 YSKRNSAVGD
+1590 

>member
-21 LSATFEEKINT
+21 ISATLEEQINT
-32 AGNLKFTTAKKL
+32 AGSLKFVVAKKL
-44 RDDCLYV
+44 SAGCQYV
-51 LFQRPNAT
+51 LIQRPGAA

-71 EDDQVSYTA
+71 EDNQVSYTA

-88 GAYSYIKDL
+88 GAYSYIKDM

-104 KEMLTQILSATRF
+104 KEMLQQILSVTRF

-127 QTTNFYYMTVLASL
+127 QSTNFYYTTVLASL
-141 QSVVNLFNLEIT
+141 QSVVNLFNLEVT
-153 FDVIF
+153 FDVVF
-158 DPIDNQVKKRMVNL
+158 DSIDNQVKKRMVNL
-172 YQQQGARTG
+172 YQQQGSRTG

-193 TREQSSDELVTA
+193 TCEQSSDTLVTA
-205 LVGRGSSVQ
+205 LVGRGTSVQ

-228 KITFADVV
+228 KITFADIV

-247 PAGQEYLEDPS
+247 PAGQEYLEDPA
-258 ATAVYGFSDGKPR
+258 ATAAYGFSDGKPR
-271 IGFVEFDKISD
+271 IGFVEFDKIDD

-303 FKASVTDVGSLALG
+303 FKASVTDVGSLNLG

-391 NFYGASQPLYAVE
+391 NFYGTNQPLFAVE

-433 TELHNVQKVVD
+433 AELHNTQKEVD
-444 QAIKDTNAHFKE
+444 QAIKDFNAQFKE

-485 QAAKATADTASANAT
+485 QAAKATADTASANAA
-500 EANSSASEARAKV
+500 EANSSANAARAKV

-519 VTKNGKA
+519 VTENGKA
-526 IGEIKSDVSS
+526 IGEIKSDVSG
-536 VKANYA
+536 VKATYA
-542 TLDGKVTSVS
+542 TLDGKVTSAS
-552 ARAGAVEAAL
+552 ARAGALEAAL

-582 VDSKVD
+582 VDSKVNG
-588 DSEYNTF
+588 SEYNTF
-595 KQQTS
+595 KRQTS
-600 TTLSQKANK
+600 TELSQKANK
-609 TDLNGYVTGTQFKQ
+609 TDLNGYVTSTQFKQ
-623 TADKVDTLA
+623 NADKIETVA
-632 SDVKSVKTKTD
+632 ADVKNVKTKAEN
-643 TIETTM
+643 IENTM
-649 KSTSFANSVVKASGI
+649 NSTSYAKSVVKASGI

-693 VYSNE
+693 AYSNE
-698 TNQTKKQTTN
+698 TSQTKKQTTN
-708 LISALDYNTST
+708 LISALDYNGTT
-719 GSFGS
+719 GNFGS
-724 GFAKKVADAYGTTEA
+724 GFAKKVADAYGTTES
-739 YKALNGKIDELQIGG
+739 YKALNGKIDGLQIGG
-754 ANLLDN
+754 TNLLDGTAGVFRRVCP
-760 SSMESAAIGHNSYD
+760 SSDHVDGPI
-774 AMSFQNGWTVFTQK
+774 WTLKAVPQST
-788 TAKQNRNNWYID
+788 TV
-800 MPKGQPEAG
+800 
-809 IYTVSIDVKLLNC
+809 TVSFDARASVAKFFSCYFYGQNYDTVGYAIHAYTSQSNGADKLI
-822 SSRLPTAELLIR
+822 SRDGTVHITPTTEWKRYWITWVLTKIPPAGTRNVQIGRMFVNPSQAGDWLEIR
-834 RKSDWFS
+834 
-841 YGTSGECTLKV
+841 
-852 GQAVRLSAIATSP
+852 
-865 VQPTNDSAATVLQLC
+865 N
-880 TTSSFVG
+880 
-887 QIAIRHVKL
+887 VKL
-896 EKGTKATD
+896 ESGNKATD
-904 WCMSDGDINKRIQD
+904 WCMSDNDVNKRIQD

-950 NALKN
+950 NALKS

-976 SSWLQDATGFQ
+976 SSWIQDATGFQ
-987 QQVWKYNLDSSSE
+987 QQAWKYNLDSSGQ

-1013 NWCCADF
+1013 NWRCADL
-1020 KTPATLQKGGL
+1020 KTPATLQKGGP

-1038 VYSSTGG
+1038 VYSSTGS

-1073 VYNGLNITVSAYLRY
+1073 VYNGLNIIVAAYLRY
-1088 EQGGKTHWVMGPSA
+1088 EQGGKTHWAMGPSA

-1113 GIVTVPD
+1113 GVVTVPD

-1130 TKDKNGKG
+1130 TKDTTGKG
-1138 GASYVAYASFKKLDD
+1138 GASYVAYASFVKLDD

-1186 MTSAAVKIDSKHILL
+1186 MTSAAIKIDSKHILL

-1231 DAAKINVINID
+1231 DAAKISVINID
-1242 ASKITTGVL
+1242 ASKITTGTL
-1251 TAVDIHQSSAGAD
+1251 TAVEMHQNGGGAD

-1291 DSGGQGM
+1291 DSSGQGM

-1308 SYAYWQT
+1308 SHAYWQ
-1315 NGGNDSIDYGVIK
+1315 NGWKDESIDYGVIK
-1328 CEDGMTRKG
+1328 CDDDITGKKG

-1354 VNAWA
+1354 ANAWT
-1359 GNGILGKATAGAG
+1359 GNEMIGSVTAGAG

-1378 GKLIFG
+1378 GKLILG
-1384 SLKPTFIESGLS
+1384 SLKPVFIEGGWS
-1396 FTDYMGFEH
+1396 FNGYDGFNH
-1405 IPFIQIGGDAAK
+1405 IPFVQVGGQMSQ
-1417 AGIDIDKNGSSVV
+1417 AGASLDKNGSSVV
-1430 INAWDIKLD
+1430 INAWDIKLN
-1439 AKGKNG
+1439 ACGKTNR
-1445 NIIMNSLN
+1445 NIILN
-1453 GNIIMNNLTYNG
+1453 RLTYNG
-1465 SHTIGLNDGS
+1465 EHTINLNDS
-1475 ADLWWGP
+1475 TSDLWWGP

-1491 TSALSKKMNITKL
+1491 TSALSKKMNIKKL
-1504 DTQTAVNAI
+1504 DVQTAVNAI

-1533 ASLIIDDVNDKPQYK
+1533 ASLIIDDVNDRPQYR
-1548 AAGAFIDGLGR
+1548 AAGAFVDGLGR

-1567 LTVVVQNLL
+1567 LTVVVQSLL
-1576 EEIDVLKGLISSGS
+1576 KEIDILKERID
-1590 YSKRNSAVGD
+1590 K

>member
-15 IVSSDV
+15 IVSSDI
-21 LSATFEEKINT
+21 LSATFEEQINT
-32 AGNLKFTTAKKL
+32 AGSLKFATAKKL

-51 LFQRPNAT
+51 LFQRPSAT

-71 EDDQVSYTA
+71 EDNQVSYTA

-104 KEMLTQILSATRF
+104 KEMLTQILAQTRY

-127 QTTNFYYMTVLASL
+127 QTTNFYYTTVLASL

-153 FDVIF
+153 FDVVF
-158 DPIDNQVKKRMVNL
+158 DPIDNQVKRRMVNL
-172 YQQQGARTG
+172 YQQQGNRTG

-193 TREQSSDELVTA
+193 TCEQSSDELVTA

-247 PAGQEYLEDPS
+247 PAGQEYLEDPA

-271 IGFVEFDKISD
+271 IGFVEFDKIND

-303 FKASVTDVGSLALG
+303 FKASVTDVGSLNLG

-354 DFQKASI
+354 DFQAASI

-367 VQDTVQSAKEYS
+367 VQDTVQSAKDYS

-391 NFYGASQPLYAVE
+391 NHFGTSQPQFAVE

-419 YQYKNGNWELITST
+419 YQYQNGNWELITST
-433 TELHNVQKVVD
+433 AELHNTQKEVN
-444 QAIKDTNAHFKE
+444 QAIKDFNAQFKE

-474 STAVT
+474 STAVE

-485 QAAKATADTASANAT
+485 KAAKATADTASESAA
-500 EANSSASEARAKV
+500 EANNSASEARTKV

-526 IGEIKSDVSS
+526 IGEIKSDVSG
-536 VKANYA
+536 VKATYA

-562 SDGKGGLISVKA
+562 SDGRGGLISVKA

-582 VDSKVD
+582 VDSKVNN
-588 DSEYNTF
+588 SEYNTF

-632 SDVKSVKTKTD
+632 SDVKSVKTKAEN
-643 TIETTM
+643 IENTM

-693 VYSNE
+693 AYSNE
-698 TNQTKKQTTN
+698 TSQTKKQTTN

-739 YKALNGKIDELQIGG
+739 YKALNGKIDGLQIGG
-754 ANLLDN
+754 ANLINNSALEKDMLGSTSGLKGFEFRDGWLVMETAGNTSYRPVWTHTRSDLTDGLYALSLD
-760 SSMESAAIGHNSYD
+760 
-774 AMSFQNGWTVFTQK
+774 
-788 TAKQNRNNWYID
+788 AKVVSVTSG
-800 MPKGQPEAG
+800 KPE
-809 IYTVSIDVKLLNC
+809 I
-822 SSRLPTAELLIR
+822 ELMIR
-834 RKSDWFS
+834 RASDYS
-841 YGTSGECTLKV
+841 VYATSGVTTLKD
-852 GQAVRLSAIATSP
+852 GQIVRLSAITTTP
-865 VQPTNDSAATVLQLC
+865 IDVTGVLTYMQLAI
-880 TTSSFVG
+880 TSSFVG
-887 QIAIRHVKL
+887 KIAIRHVKL
-896 EKGTKATD
+896 ENGSKATD

-941 TKTETQTRE
+941 SKTETQTRE

-1006 FEDSAVG
+1006 FEDGKAG
-1013 NWCCADF
+1013 DWRCDDL
-1020 KTPATLQKGGL
+1020 KTPAQFVEGTA
-1031 VNGFYNW
+1031 VYGFRNYIRTT
-1038 VYSSTGG
+1038 SQSIG
-1045 DLYYGTSWIP
+1045 DLYYYGNGWVS
-1055 VKPGTKFY
+1055 VRPGDKFY
-1063 VEALCPNMKS
+1063 VEILVPNFS
-1073 VYNGLNITVSAYLRY
+1073 GVYNNLNITVTSWLRY
-1088 EQGGKTHWVMGPSA
+1088 ERSGKTCWATGPRA
-1102 TITPDHWGWVK
+1102 TITPGHWGWVK

-1120 NVTRV
+1120 NITQIM
-1125 LPCIA
+1125 PCIS
-1130 TKDKNGKG
+1130 TKNSNNKKCVT
-1138 GASYVAYASFKKLDD
+1138 YVAYASFKKLDD

-1186 MTSAAVKIDSKHILL
+1186 MTSSAIKIDSKHILL

-1242 ASKITTGVL
+1242 ASKITTGTL
-1251 TAVDIHQSSAGAD
+1251 TAVEMHQSSAGAD

-1276 GNDNVWIKEGTLAAF
+1276 GSNNVWIKRGTLAAF
-1291 DSGGQGM
+1291 DSNGQGM

-1308 SYAYWQT
+1308 SYAYWQ
-1315 NGGNDSIDYGVIK
+1315 NGWKPESIDYGVIK
-1328 CEDGMTRKG
+1328 CDDDIFGRKG
-1337 IGIIGKGGFNLR
+1337 IGVIGKGGFNVR
-1349 TDNST
+1349 TDNCDLSYL
-1354 VNAWA
+1354 
-1359 GNGILGKATAGAG
+1359 NGPVFADFSGAG
-1372 IIGTDD
+1372 IIGDD
-1378 GKLIFG
+1378 AGRMMLGGNKAIFITAG
-1384 SLKPTFIESGLS
+1384 EVYEDISISDINNRPYVQVGGRLNNPADLS
-1396 FTDYMGFEH
+1396 
-1405 IPFIQIGGDAAK
+1405 K
-1417 AGIDIDKNGSSVV
+1417 AGSSIV
-1430 INAWDIKLD
+1430 INAWDIKLN
-1439 AKGKNG
+1439 ACGKDNR
-1445 NIIMNSLN
+1445 NIIMNR
-1453 GNIIMNNLTYNG
+1453 LTYNG
-1465 SHTIGLNDGS
+1465 EHTINLNDS
-1475 ADLWWGP
+1475 TSDLWWGP

-1504 DTQTAVNAI
+1504 DTQTAINAI

-1533 ASLIIDDVNDKPQYK
+1533 ASLIIDDVNDRPQYK
-1548 AAGAFIDGLGR
+1548 AAGAFVDGLGR

-1567 LTVVVQNLL
+1567 LTVVVQSLL
-1576 EEIDVLKGLISSGS
+1576 KEIDALKERID
-1590 YSKRNSAVGD
+1590 K

>member
-6 LNKKQDVIG
+6 LNKRQDVIG
-15 IVSSDV
+15 IASSDI
-21 LSATFEEKINT
+21 LSATFEEQINT
-32 AGNLKFTTAKKL
+32 AGSLKFTVAKKL

-51 LFQRPNAT
+51 LFQRPSAT

-104 KEMLTQILSATRF
+104 KEMLTQILAQTRY

-127 QTTNFYYMTVLASL
+127 QTTNFYYTTVLASL

-153 FDVIF
+153 FDVVF
-158 DPIDNQVKKRMVNL
+158 DPIDNQVKRRLVNL

-271 IGFVEFDKISD
+271 IGFVEFDKIND

-303 FKASVTDVGSLALG
+303 FKASVTDVGNLSLG

-330 YLTRVYKVTH
+330 YSTRVYKVTH
-340 DLLNAQNNTIELGD
+340 DLLNAQNNTVELGD

-391 NFYGASQPLYAVE
+391 NFYGASQPLHAVE

-419 YQYKNGNWELITST
+419 YQYKNGNWELVVST
-433 TELHNVQKVVD
+433 ADTTAVKRQVD
-444 QAIKDTNAHFKE
+444 QVIKDTNAHFKE

-500 EANSSASEARAKV
+500 EANNSASEARAKV

-526 IGEIKSDVSS
+526 IGEIKSDVSG
-536 VKANYA
+536 VKATYA
-542 TLDGKVTSVS
+542 TLDGKVTSAS
-552 ARAGAVEAAL
+552 ARAGALEAAL

-582 VDSKVD
+582 IDSKAD
-588 DSEYNTF
+588 DNEYNTF

-632 SDVKSVKTKTD
+632 SDVKSVKTKAD

-649 KSTSFANSVVKASGI
+649 NSTSFANSVVKASGI

-693 VYSNE
+693 AYSNE

-708 LISALDYNTST
+708 LISALDYNGTT
-719 GSFGS
+719 GNFGS

-739 YKALNGKIDELQIGG
+739 YKALNGKIDGLQIGG

-918 QADALTAYQAE
+918 QADTLTAYQAE

-955 STISD
+955 STINS

-987 QQVWKYNLDSSSE
+987 QQAWKYNLDSSSQ

-1006 FEDSAVG
+1006 FGDGNVGEWTCNDYRTKAVISNVSGYSAYG
-1013 NWCCADF
+1013 YTKCIC
-1020 KTPATLQKGGL
+1020 TP
-1031 VNGFYNW
+1031 NNN
-1038 VYSSTGG
+1038 
-1045 DLYYGTSWIP
+1045 DLYWN
-1055 VKPGTKFY
+1055 VDCKVNPGDKYY
-1063 VEALCPNMKS
+1063 VELLVPNFYS
-1073 VYNGLNITVSAYLRY
+1073 VHGGRAINVRGLFRY
-1088 EQGGKTHWVMGPSA
+1088 TKDGKAAWQTGPSGQVA
-1102 TITPDHWGWVK
+1102 GNTTGWIK
-1113 GIVTVPD
+1113 GIITVPD
-1120 NVTRV
+1120 GITSVK
-1125 LPCIA
+1125 PCISV
-1130 TKDKNGKG
+1130 KDNGVTS
-1138 GASYVAYASFKKLDD
+1138 AVHLTYASFTKLDD

-1174 QLVGGSDISKID
+1174 QLVGGSDISKFD

-1242 ASKITTGVL
+1242 ASKITTGTL
-1251 TAVDIHQSSAGAD
+1251 TAKIAKLMGSNNSWMSLDGSGIHAEGGTAA
-1264 TWINK
+1264 NK
-1269 DGIHNQM
+1269 DQWAFKVGC
-1276 GNDNVWIKEGTLAAF
+1276 GGYYIKRQEKQSGDYRWTGGLAYGENMANTNANGLGLIVCPSS
-1291 DSGGQGM
+1291 SGG
-1298 YMESGQLTLA
+1298 
-1308 SYAYWQT
+1308 
-1315 NGGNDSIDYGVIK
+1315 NGDEIS
-1328 CEDGMTRKG
+1328 
-1337 IGIIGKGGFNLR
+1337 IGKVVKGNFDGDCEWTNAMRWSATGYGGVGTGFHWYDTCTLENDKAR
-1349 TDNST
+1349 TIYTGGKDPFYIRNIRWGNS
-1354 VNAWA
+1354 
-1359 GNGILGKATAGAG
+1359 GNYYPSIQVGYNENTKSSSGIAFRW
-1372 IIGTDD
+1372 D
-1378 GKLIFG
+1378 
-1384 SLKPTFIESGLS
+1384 
-1396 FTDYMGFEH
+1396 
-1405 IPFIQIGGDAAK
+1405 
-1417 AGIDIDKNGSSVV
+1417 
-1430 INAWDIKLD
+1430 DIKPW
-1439 AKGKNG
+1439 GT
-1445 NIIMNSLN
+1445 MNMENVEISCGASNKLRFTWCQWSN
-1453 GNIIMNNLTYNG
+1453 WYQQWKIPAISNRVSPTSGIAFASGGIREFAG
-1465 SHTIGLNDGS
+1465 SKVR
-1475 ADLWWGP
+1475 DL
-1482 KMHAPSFVN
+1482 
-1491 TSALSKKMNITKL
+1491 
-1504 DTQTAVNAI
+1504 
-1513 KNTDIYDYQFKEFGE
+1513 
-1528 TGKHY
+1528 
-1533 ASLIIDDVNDKPQYK
+1533 
-1548 AAGAFIDGLGR
+1548 
-1559 DDGTQLGY
+1559 
-1567 LTVVVQNLL
+1567 
-1576 EEIDVLKGLISSGS
+1576 
-1590 YSKRNSAVGD
+1590 

>member
-1 MILYQ
+1 MIMYL
-6 LNKKQDVIG
+6 LDKQQRIIKAVDKVI
-15 IVSSDV
+15 IE
-21 LSATFEEKINT
+21 ATMIEEINT
-32 AGNLKFTTAKKL
+32 ANQLTFSVMTNSRIDTAIQYVCIPAPRGDAFLMFKL
-44 RDDCLYV
+44 
-51 LFQRPNAT
+51 
-59 TYMCFKILTETQ
+59 ISETVKNDRV
-71 EDDQVSYTA
+71 EYTA
-80 VESAYDEL
+80 IESAYDEL
-88 GAYSYIKDL
+88 KAYSYVKDM
-97 RPQNRTA
+97 RPSGKTA
-104 KEMLTQILSATRF
+104 GQMLEQVIQGTRW
-117 SVGYVADTGT
+117 SLGYIADTN
-127 QTTNFYYMTVLASL
+127 QSSSSFYYITVLEAI
-141 QSVVNLFNLEIT
+141 QKIVELFNVELT
-153 FDVIF
+153 FDVN
-158 DPIDNQVKKRMVNL
+158 IDKKTNIISSRRINL
-172 YQQQGARTG
+172 YTQQGRRTG
-181 RRFEYG
+181 KRFEYG
-187 DKLLSV
+187 SNLLEV
-193 TREQSSDELVTA
+193 TREQSSENLITA
-205 LVGRGSSVQ
+205 LVGRGKGEE
-214 VSEGTD
+214 VSQGED
-220 GSPDGYSR
+220 GSPDGYGR
-228 KITFADVV
+228 RITFADVE
-236 WKKSAGNPLDK
+236 WKKANGNPADK
-247 PAGQEYLEDPS
+247 PRGQEYVEDKD
-258 ATAVYGFSDGKPR
+258 ATALYGFSDGSPR
-271 IGFVEFDKISD
+271 IGLTTFEDITDPKE
-282 KNLLIKA
+282 LLKA
-289 TYDKL
+289 TWASL
-294 QELKRPKVS
+294 QIAKRPQVS
-303 FKASVTDVGSLALG
+303 FKASVIDVGDLALG
-317 DTVAIIRHDLKIE
+317 DTVAIIRHDLGIE
-330 YLTRVYKVTH
+330 YFTRVYKVEH
-340 DLLNAQNNTIELGD
+340 DLLNEANNTIELGD
-354 DFQKASI
+354 DFSQKSLTSYIADVTKI
-361 TSTISA
+361 TENVKNTAEYA
-367 VQDTVQSAKEYS
+367 VNA
-379 QSALQSA
+379 A
-386 NGKNT
+386 NGKNKNYYSKT
-391 NFYGASQPLYAVE
+391 KPQYANE
-404 GDLWYKDLGNGETEM
+404 GDNLFLDLGNGETEL
-419 YQYKNGNWELITST
+419 YAWHNGNWELVVST
-433 TELHNVQKVVD
+433 ADTTAVKRQVD
-444 QAIKDTNAHFKE
+444 QVIKDTNAHFKE

-485 QAAKATADTASANAT
+485 QSAKTAAETAAENAT
-500 EANSSASEARAKV
+500 EASSVAAEARTKV

-526 IGEIKSDVSS
+526 IGEIKSDVSG
-536 VKANYA
+536 VKATYA
-542 TLDGKVTSVS
+542 TLDGKVTSAS
-552 ARAGAVEAAL
+552 ARAGALEAAL

-588 DSEYNTF
+588 GSEYNTF
-595 KQQTS
+595 KRQTS
-600 TTLSQKANK
+600 TELSQKANK

-632 SDVKSVKTKTD
+632 SDVKSVKTKAD

-649 KSTSFANSVVKASGI
+649 NSTSFANSVVKASGI

-675 RKLIGKDGTTGD
+675 RKLIGKDGATGD

-693 VYSNE
+693 AYSNE
-698 TNQTKKQTTN
+698 TSQTKKQTTN

-739 YKALNGKIDELQIGG
+739 YKALNGKIDGLQIGG

-904 WCMSDGDINKRIQD
+904 WCMSDGDINKRIQT

-955 STISD
+955 STINS

-1020 KTPATLQKGGL
+1020 KTPATLQKGGP

-1055 VKPGTKFY
+1055 VKPGDKFY
-1063 VEALCPNMKS
+1063 VEALCANMKS
-1073 VYNGLNITVSAYLRY
+1073 VYNGLNVIPAAYLRY
-1088 EQGGKTHWVMGPSA
+1088 EQGRKTYWARGPGV

-1113 GIVTVPD
+1113 GVVTVPD

-1130 TKDKNGKG
+1130 TKDTTGKG
-1138 GASYVAYASFKKLDD
+1138 GASYVAYASFVKLDD

-1186 MTSAAVKIDSKHILL
+1186 MTSAAIKIDSKHILL

-1231 DAAKINVINID
+1231 DAAKISVINID
-1242 ASKITTGVL
+1242 ASKITTGTL
-1251 TAVDIHQSSAGAD
+1251 TAKIAKLIGSNNSWMSLDGSGIHAEGGTAANKDQWTFDIGSAGYRIKRQEPKSGD
-1264 TWINK
+1264 YRWT
-1269 DGIHNQM
+1269 GGLVYGQ
-1276 GNDNVWIKEGTLAAF
+1276 NVANTNLNGLGLVVCPSS
-1291 DSGGQGM
+1291 SGG
-1298 YMESGQLTLA
+1298 
-1308 SYAYWQT
+1308 
-1315 NGGNDSIDYGVIK
+1315 NGDEIS
-1328 CEDGMTRKG
+1328 
-1337 IGIIGKGGFNLR
+1337 IGKVVKGNFDGGYEWSPSMKWSATGYGGFGSGFHWYDTCTLENDKAR
-1349 TDNST
+1349 TIYTGGKDPFYIRNIRWGNSGYYYPSIQVGYNENT
-1354 VNAWA
+1354 KSSS
-1359 GNGILGKATAGAG
+1359 GIAFRW
-1372 IIGTDD
+1372 D
-1378 GKLIFG
+1378 
-1384 SLKPTFIESGLS
+1384 
-1396 FTDYMGFEH
+1396 
-1405 IPFIQIGGDAAK
+1405 
-1417 AGIDIDKNGSSVV
+1417 
-1430 INAWDIKLD
+1430 DIKPW
-1439 AKGKNG
+1439 GT
-1445 NIIMNSLN
+1445 MNMENVEISCGASNKLRFTWCQWSN
-1453 GNIIMNNLTYNG
+1453 WYQQWKIPAISNRVSPTSGIAFASGGIREFAG
-1465 SHTIGLNDGS
+1465 SKVR
-1475 ADLWWGP
+1475 DL
-1482 KMHAPSFVN
+1482 
-1491 TSALSKKMNITKL
+1491 
-1504 DTQTAVNAI
+1504 
-1513 KNTDIYDYQFKEFGE
+1513 
-1528 TGKHY
+1528 
-1533 ASLIIDDVNDKPQYK
+1533 
-1548 AAGAFIDGLGR
+1548 
-1559 DDGTQLGY
+1559 
-1567 LTVVVQNLL
+1567 
-1576 EEIDVLKGLISSGS
+1576 
-1590 YSKRNSAVGD
+1590 

>member
-6 LNKKQDVIG
+6 LDKKQAVIG
-15 IVSSDV
+15 IASSDI
-21 LSATFEEKINT
+21 LSATFEEQINT
-32 AGNLKFTTAKKL
+32 AGSLKFTVAKKL

-51 LFQRPNAT
+51 LFQRPSAT

-71 EDDQVSYTA
+71 EDNQVSYTA

-104 KEMLTQILSATRF
+104 KEMLTQLLAQTRY
-117 SVGYVADTGT
+117 SVGYIADTST
-127 QTTNFYYMTVLASL
+127 QTTNFYYTTVLASL

-153 FDVIF
+153 FDVVF
-158 DPIDNQVKKRMVNL
+158 DPIDNQVKRRLVNM
-172 YQQQGARTG
+172 YTQMGSRTG

-193 TREQSSDELVTA
+193 TCEQSSDELVTA

-271 IGFVEFDKISD
+271 IGFVEFDKIND

-303 FKASVTDVGSLALG
+303 FKASVTDVGSLNLG

-391 NFYGASQPLYAVE
+391 NFYGANQPLYAVE
-404 GDLWYKDLGNGETEM
+404 GDLWYKDLGNSETEM
-419 YQYKNGNWELITST
+419 YQYKKGNWELITST
-433 TELHNVQKVVD
+433 AELHNTQKEVD
-444 QAIKDTNAHFKE
+444 QAIKDFNAQFKE

-500 EANSSASEARAKV
+500 EANNSASEARAKV

-526 IGEIKSDVSS
+526 IGEVKSDVSG
-536 VKANYA
+536 VKATYA
-542 TLDGKVTSVS
+542 TLDGKVTSMS

-562 SDGKGGLISVKA
+562 SDGRGGLISVKA

-632 SDVKSVKTKTD
+632 SDVKSVKTRAEN
-643 TIETTM
+643 IESTM

-675 RKLIGKDGTTGD
+675 RKLIGKDGATGD

-693 VYSNE
+693 AYSNE
-698 TNQTKKQTTN
+698 TSQTKKQTTN
-708 LISALDYNTST
+708 LISALDYNGTT
-719 GSFGS
+719 GNFGS
-724 GFAKKVADAYGTTEA
+724 GFAKKVADAYGTTES
-739 YKALNGKIDELQIGG
+739 YKALNGKIDGLQIGG

-760 SSMESAAIGHNSYD
+760 SSMESTKIGDYSYNSMACKD
-774 AMSFQNGWTVFTQK
+774 GWTLLTSSSAASGRRV
-788 TAKQNRNNWYID
+788 WYYIL
-800 MPKGQPEAG
+800 PVGQPEPG
-809 IYTVSIDVKLLNC
+809 TYTASLDVKLISC
-822 SSRLPTAELLIR
+822 KSELPKAQVMIRERSNWHGYAIGEELP
-834 RKSDWFS
+834 
-841 YGTSGECTLKV
+841 LKV
-852 GQAVRLSAIATSP
+852 GETVRMSATGSVPSSTSAMKI
-865 VQPTNDSAATVLQLC
+865 DIEFL
-880 TTSSFVG
+880 TTSTFVG

-918 QADALTAYQAE
+918 QADTLTAYQAE

-955 STISD
+955 STINS

-987 QQVWKYNLDSSSE
+987 QQAWKYNLDSSSQ

-1006 FEDSAVG
+1006 FGDGNVGEWTCNDYRTKAVISNVSGYSAYG
-1013 NWCCADF
+1013 YTKCIC
-1020 KTPATLQKGGL
+1020 TP
-1031 VNGFYNW
+1031 NNN
-1038 VYSSTGG
+1038 
-1045 DLYYGTSWIP
+1045 DLYWN
-1055 VKPGTKFY
+1055 VDCKVNPGDKYY
-1063 VEALCPNMKS
+1063 VELLVPNFYS
-1073 VYNGLNITVSAYLRY
+1073 VHGGRAINVRGLFRY
-1088 EQGGKTHWVMGPSA
+1088 TKDGKTAWQTGPSGQVA
-1102 TITPDHWGWVK
+1102 GNTTGWIK
-1113 GIVTVPD
+1113 GIITVPD
-1120 NVTRV
+1120 GITSVK
-1125 LPCIA
+1125 PCISV
-1130 TKDKNGKG
+1130 KDNGVTS
-1138 GASYVAYASFKKLDD
+1138 AVHLTYASFTKLDD

-1186 MTSAAVKIDSKHILL
+1186 MTSSAIKIDSKHILL

-1242 ASKITTGVL
+1242 ASKITTGTL
-1251 TAVDIHQSSAGAD
+1251 TAKIAKLMGSNNSWMRLDGSGIHAEGGTAA
-1264 TWINK
+1264 NK
-1269 DGIHNQM
+1269 DQ
-1276 GNDNVWIKEGTLAAF
+1276 WAF
-1291 DSGGQGM
+1291 DLGSRGYHIKRQEKKSGDYRWTGGLAYGENMANTNANGLGLVVCPSSSGG
-1298 YMESGQLTLA
+1298 
-1308 SYAYWQT
+1308 
-1315 NGGNDSIDYGVIK
+1315 NGDEIS
-1328 CEDGMTRKG
+1328 
-1337 IGIIGKGGFNLR
+1337 IGKVVKGNFDGGYEWTNAMRWSATGYGGVGTGFHWYDTCTLENDKAR
-1349 TDNST
+1349 TIYTGGQDPFYIRNIRWGNS
-1354 VNAWA
+1354 
-1359 GNGILGKATAGAG
+1359 GNYYPSIQVGYNENTKSSSGIAFRW
-1372 IIGTDD
+1372 D
-1378 GKLIFG
+1378 
-1384 SLKPTFIESGLS
+1384 
-1396 FTDYMGFEH
+1396 
-1405 IPFIQIGGDAAK
+1405 
-1417 AGIDIDKNGSSVV
+1417 
-1430 INAWDIKLD
+1430 DIKPW
-1439 AKGKNG
+1439 GT
-1445 NIIMNSLN
+1445 MNMENVEISCGASNKLRFTWCQWSN
-1453 GNIIMNNLTYNG
+1453 WYQQWKIPAISNRVSPTSGIAFASGGIREFAG
-1465 SHTIGLNDGS
+1465 SKVR
-1475 ADLWWGP
+1475 DL
-1482 KMHAPSFVN
+1482 
-1491 TSALSKKMNITKL
+1491 
-1504 DTQTAVNAI
+1504 
-1513 KNTDIYDYQFKEFGE
+1513 
-1528 TGKHY
+1528 
-1533 ASLIIDDVNDKPQYK
+1533 
-1548 AAGAFIDGLGR
+1548 
-1559 DDGTQLGY
+1559 
-1567 LTVVVQNLL
+1567 
-1576 EEIDVLKGLISSGS
+1576 
-1590 YSKRNSAVGD
+1590 

>member
-6 LNKKQDVIG
+6 LNKRQDVIG
-15 IVSSDV
+15 IASSDI
-21 LSATFEEKINT
+21 LSATFEEQINT
-32 AGNLKFTTAKKL
+32 AGNLKFTVAKKL

-71 EDDQVSYTA
+71 EDNQVNYTA

-104 KEMLTQILSATRF
+104 KEMLTQILAQTRF

-127 QTTNFYYMTVLASL
+127 QTTNFYYTTVLTSL
-141 QSVVNLFNLEIT
+141 QSVVNLFDLEVT

-158 DPIDNQVKKRMVNL
+158 DPIDNQVKRRLVNL

-193 TREQSSDELVTA
+193 TQEQSSEELVTA

-271 IGFVEFDKISD
+271 IGFVEFDKIND

-303 FKASVTDVGSLALG
+303 FKASVTDVGSLNLG

-391 NFYGASQPLYAVE
+391 NFYGTSQPLYAVE

-433 TELHNVQKVVD
+433 TELHNTQKEVD
-444 QAIKDTNAHFKE
+444 QAIKDFNTQFKE

-474 STAVT
+474 STAME

-485 QAAKATADTASANAT
+485 KAAKATADTASENAT
-500 EANSSASEARAKV
+500 EASSVAAEARTKV
-513 DDVAKT
+513 EGIV
-519 VTKNGKA
+519 KNVEENGAA
-526 IGEIKSDVSS
+526 IGEIKSDVSG
-536 VKANYA
+536 VKATYA

-588 DSEYNTF
+588 GSEYNTF

-600 TTLSQKANK
+600 TELSQKANK
-609 TDLNGYVTGTQFKQ
+609 TDLNGYVTSTQFKQ
-623 TADKVDTLA
+623 NADKIETVA
-632 SDVKSVKTKTD
+632 ADVKNVKTKAEN
-643 TIETTM
+643 IENTM

-664 DTKVAGYDTTI
+664 DMKVAGYDTTI
-675 RKLIGKDGTTGD
+675 RKLIGKDGATGD

-693 VYSNE
+693 AYSNE
-698 TNQTKKQTTN
+698 TNQTKRQTTN

-719 GSFGS
+719 GSFGN
-724 GFAKKVADAYGTTEA
+724 GFAKKVADAYGTTES
-739 YKALNGKIDELQIGG
+739 YKSLNGKIDGLQIGG

-760 SSMESAAIGHNSYD
+760 TAGPWKKVGIGKNYTD
-774 AMSFQNGWTVFTQK
+774 AVTFVLNEQLQSTT
-788 TAKQNRNNWYID
+788 I
-800 MPKGQPEAG
+800 
-809 IYTVSIDVKLLNC
+809 TVSFDCRANVNKKFYCFFFGNDYSTNGGVISACNSQNWVNNSIGVDGMVPIKPSTVWGRVWIRYNLSKIPPAGTKKMLIGRLYSEY
-822 SSRLPTAELLIR
+822 SS
-834 RKSDWFS
+834 SDWL
-841 YGTSGECTLKV
+841 E
-852 GQAVRLSAIATSP
+852 
-865 VQPTNDSAATVLQLC
+865 
-880 TTSSFVG
+880 
-887 QIAIRHVKL
+887 IRNVKL
-896 EKGTKATD
+896 ESGNKATD
-904 WCMSDGDINKRIQD
+904 WCMSDNDVNKRIQD

-1020 KTPATLQKGGL
+1020 KTPATLQKGGP

-1073 VYNGLNITVSAYLRY
+1073 VYNGLNIIVSAYLRY
-1088 EQGGKTHWVMGPSA
+1088 EQGGKTHWAMGPSA

-1186 MTSAAVKIDSKHILL
+1186 MTSSAIKIDSKHILL

-1242 ASKITTGVL
+1242 ASKITTGTL
-1251 TAVDIHQSSAGAD
+1251 TAVEMHQNGGGAD

-1276 GNDNVWIKEGTLAAF
+1276 GNDNVWIKRGTLAAF
-1291 DSGGQGM
+1291 DSNGQGM

-1308 SYAYWQT
+1308 SYAYWQ
-1315 NGGNDSIDYGVIK
+1315 NDWKPESIDYGVIK
-1328 CEDGMTRKG
+1328 CDDDIFGRKG
-1337 IGIIGKGGFNLR
+1337 IGVIGKGGFNVR
-1349 TDNST
+1349 TDNCDLSYL
-1354 VNAWA
+1354 
-1359 GNGILGKATAGAG
+1359 NGPVFANFSGAG
-1372 IIGTDD
+1372 IIGDD
-1378 GKLIFG
+1378 AGRMMLGGNKAIFITAG
-1384 SLKPTFIESGLS
+1384 RVYEDISIAGINDRP
-1396 FTDYMGFEH
+1396 Y
-1405 IPFIQIGGDAAK
+1405 IQIGGQLSDPK
-1417 AGIDIDKNGSSVV
+1417 NWDKDGSSVV
-1430 INAWDIKLD
+1430 INAWDIKLN
-1439 AKGKNG
+1439 ASGKDNR
-1445 NIIMNSLN
+1445 NIILN
-1453 GNIIMNNLTYNG
+1453 RLTYNG
-1465 SHTIGLNDGS
+1465 EHSISLNDGTS
-1475 ADLWWGP
+1475 DLWWGP

-1491 TSALSKKMNITKL
+1491 TSALSKKMNIKKL
-1504 DTQTAVNAI
+1504 DVQTAVNAI

-1533 ASLIIDDVNDKPQYK
+1533 ASLIIDDVNDRPQYK
-1548 AAGAFIDGLGR
+1548 AAGAFVDGLGR

-1567 LTVVVQNLL
+1567 LTVVVQSLL
-1576 EEIDVLKGLISSGS
+1576 KEIDVLKERID
-1590 YSKRNSAVGD
+1590 K

>member
-15 IVSSDV
+15 IVSSDI
-21 LSATFEEKINT
+21 LSATFEEQINT

-51 LFQRPNAT
+51 LFQRPSAT

-71 EDDQVSYTA
+71 EDNQVSYTA

-104 KEMLTQILSATRF
+104 KEMLTQLLAQTRY

-127 QTTNFYYMTVLASL
+127 QTTNFYYTTVLASL

-153 FDVIF
+153 FDVVF

-193 TREQSSDELVTA
+193 TQEQSSEELVTA
-205 LVGRGSSVQ
+205 LIGRGSSVQ

-247 PAGQEYLEDPS
+247 PAGQEYLEDPA

-271 IGFVEFDKISD
+271 IGFVEFDKIDD

-294 QELKRPKVS
+294 QELKRPKTS
-303 FKASVTDVGSLALG
+303 FKASVTDVGSLNLG

-340 DLLNAQNNTIELGD
+340 DLLNRQNNTIELGD

-433 TELHNVQKVVD
+433 AELHNTQKEVD
-444 QAIKDTNAHFKE
+444 QAIKDFNAQFKE

-500 EANSSASEARAKV
+500 EANNSASEVRAKV
-513 DDVAKT
+513 DDVTKT
-519 VTKNGKA
+519 VTENGKA
-526 IGEIKSDVSS
+526 IGEIKSDVSG
-536 VKANYA
+536 VKATYA
-542 TLDGKVTSVS
+542 TLDGKVTSAS
-552 ARAGAVEAAL
+552 ARAGALEAAL
-562 SDGKGGLISVKA
+562 SDGKGGLISVKV

-600 TTLSQKANK
+600 TELSQKANK

-632 SDVKSVKTKTD
+632 SDVKSVKTKAD

-693 VYSNE
+693 AYSNE
-698 TNQTKKQTTN
+698 TSQTKKQTTN
-708 LISALDYNTST
+708 LISALDYNGTT
-719 GSFGS
+719 GNFGS
-724 GFAKKVADAYGTTEA
+724 GFAKKVADAYGTTES
-739 YKALNGKIDELQIGG
+739 YKALNGKIDGLQIGG
-754 ANLLDN
+754 TNLLDGTAGVFRRVCP
-760 SSMESAAIGHNSYD
+760 SSDHVDGPI
-774 AMSFQNGWTVFTQK
+774 WTLKAVPQST
-788 TAKQNRNNWYID
+788 TV
-800 MPKGQPEAG
+800 
-809 IYTVSIDVKLLNC
+809 TVSFDARASVAKFFECYFYGQNYDTVGYTIHAYTSQSNGADKLI
-822 SSRLPTAELLIR
+822 SRDGRVQITPTTEWKRYWITWMLTKIPPAGTRNVQIGRMFVNPFIAGDWLEIR
-834 RKSDWFS
+834 
-841 YGTSGECTLKV
+841 
-852 GQAVRLSAIATSP
+852 
-865 VQPTNDSAATVLQLC
+865 N
-880 TTSSFVG
+880 
-887 QIAIRHVKL
+887 VKL
-896 EKGTKATD
+896 ESGNKATD
-904 WCMSDGDINKRIQD
+904 WCMSDNDVNKRIQD

-955 STISD
+955 STIND

-987 QQVWKYNLDSSSE
+987 QQVWKYNLDSSGQ

-1013 NWCCADF
+1013 NWCCADL
-1020 KTPATLQKGGL
+1020 KTPATLQKGGP

-1038 VYSSTGG
+1038 VYSSTGS

-1073 VYNGLNITVSAYLRY
+1073 VYNGLNIIVAAYLRY
-1088 EQGGKTHWVMGPSA
+1088 EQGGKTHWAMGPSA

-1113 GIVTVPD
+1113 GVVTVPD

-1138 GASYVAYASFKKLDD
+1138 GASYVAYASFVKLDD
-1153 YTQSNMTSIKQSSDG
+1153 YTQSNMTSIKQSATG

-1174 QLVGGSDISKID
+1174 QLVGESDISKID

-1242 ASKITTGVL
+1242 ASKITTGTL
-1251 TAVDIHQSSAGAD
+1251 TAKIAKLMGSNNSWMRLDGSGIHAEGGTAA
-1264 TWINK
+1264 NK
-1269 DGIHNQM
+1269 DQ
-1276 GNDNVWIKEGTLAAF
+1276 WAF
-1291 DSGGQGM
+1291 DLGSRGYHIKRQEKKSGDYRWTGGLAYGENMANTNANGLGLVVCPSSSGG
-1298 YMESGQLTLA
+1298 
-1308 SYAYWQT
+1308 
-1315 NGGNDSIDYGVIK
+1315 NGDEIS
-1328 CEDGMTRKG
+1328 
-1337 IGIIGKGGFNLR
+1337 IGKVVKGNFDGGYEWTNAMRWSATGYGGVGTGFHWYDTCTLENDKAR
-1349 TDNST
+1349 TIYTGGQDPFYIRNIRWGNS
-1354 VNAWA
+1354 
-1359 GNGILGKATAGAG
+1359 GNYYPSIQVGYNENTKSSSGIA
-1372 IIGTDD
+1372 
-1378 GKLIFG
+1378 FRW
-1384 SLKPTFIESGLS
+1384 
-1396 FTDYMGFEH
+1396 
-1405 IPFIQIGGDAAK
+1405 
-1417 AGIDIDKNGSSVV
+1417 N
-1430 INAWDIKLD
+1430 DIKPFGVMD
-1439 AKGKNG
+1439 MQN
-1445 NIIMNSLN
+1445 
-1453 GNIIMNNLTYNG
+1453 
-1465 SHTIGLNDGS
+1465 
-1475 ADLWWGP
+1475 
-1482 KMHAPSFVN
+1482 V
-1491 TSALSKKMNITKL
+1491 
-1504 DTQTAVNAI
+1504 
-1513 KNTDIYDYQFKEFGE
+1513 EF
-1528 TGKHY
+1528 
-1533 ASLIIDDVNDKPQYK
+1533 DVGANDKFRFTWCQWSNWYQQWKIP
-1548 AAGAFIDGLGR
+1548 AISNRTSPTSGIAFASGGIREFAGSKVR
-1559 DDGTQLGY
+1559 DL
-1567 LTVVVQNLL
+1567 
-1576 EEIDVLKGLISSGS
+1576 
-1590 YSKRNSAVGD
+1590 

>member
-21 LSATFEEKINT
+21 ISATLEEQINT
-32 AGNLKFTTAKKL
+32 AGSLKFVVAKKL
-44 RDDCLYV
+44 SAGCQYV
-51 LFQRPNAT
+51 LIQRPGAA

-71 EDDQVSYTA
+71 EDNKISYTA

-88 GAYSYIKDL
+88 GSYSFIKDM

-104 KEMLTQILSATRF
+104 KEMLQQILSATRF

-127 QTTNFYYMTVLASL
+127 QSTNFYYTTVLASL
-141 QSVVNLFNLEIT
+141 QSVVNLFDLEVT
-153 FDVIF
+153 FDVVF

-172 YQQQGARTG
+172 YTQMGSRTG
-181 RRFEYG
+181 RRYEYG

-193 TREQSSDELVTA
+193 TCEQSSDTLVTA

-236 WKKSAGNPLDK
+236 WKKSAGDPLDK
-247 PAGQEYLEDPS
+247 PAKQEYLEDPA
-258 ATAVYGFSDGKPR
+258 ATAIYGFSDGAPR
-271 IGFVEFDKISD
+271 IGLVEFDAITD
-282 KNLLIKA
+282 PALLLKA

-303 FKASVTDVGSLALG
+303 FKASVTDVGSLNLG

-367 VQDTVQSAKEYS
+367 VQDTVQLAKDYS

-391 NFYGASQPLYAVE
+391 NFYGASQPLHAVE

-419 YQYKNGNWELITST
+419 YQYKNGNWELVVST
-433 TELHNVQKVVD
+433 ADTTAVKRQVD
-444 QAIKDTNAHFKE
+444 QVIKDTNAHFKE

-500 EANSSASEARAKV
+500 EANNSASEARAKV

-526 IGEIKSDVSS
+526 IGEIKSDVSG
-536 VKANYA
+536 VKATYA
-542 TLDGKVTSVS
+542 TLDGKVTSAS
-552 ARAGAVEAAL
+552 ARAGALEAAL

-582 VDSKVD
+582 IDSKAD
-588 DSEYNTF
+588 DNEYNTF

-632 SDVKSVKTKTD
+632 SDVKSVKTKAD

-649 KSTSFANSVVKASGI
+649 NSTSFANSVVKASGI

-693 VYSNE
+693 AYSNE

-708 LISALDYNTST
+708 LISALDYNGTT
-719 GSFGS
+719 GNFGS
-724 GFAKKVADAYGTTEA
+724 GFAKKVADAYGTTES
-739 YKALNGKIDELQIGG
+739 YKSLSGKIDGLQIGG
-754 ANLLDN
+754 TNLLDD
-760 SSMESAAIGHNSYD
+760 SERERSAKRPATGHTD
-774 AMSFQNGWTVFTQK
+774 IFMQTLATPPTGTVFTASFEAKATTDK
-788 TAKQNRNNWYID
+788 TTIANHFYDGSGKYADGKCLR
-800 MPKGQPEAG
+800 
-809 IYTVSIDVKLLNC
+809 TVTCQTST
-822 SSRLPTAELLIR
+822 PTGNSDGYAPLSLSTQWKRYWITWTWSQEMTQSNIHRVLIGRYQSNFADGTVYIR
-834 RKSDWFS
+834 R
-841 YGTSGECTLKV
+841 
-852 GQAVRLSAIATSP
+852 
-865 VQPTNDSAATVLQLC
+865 
-880 TTSSFVG
+880 
-887 QIAIRHVKL
+887 VKL
-896 EKGTKATD
+896 EKGNKATD
-904 WCMSDGDINKRIQD
+904 WCMSDNDVNKRIQD

-976 SSWLQDATGFQ
+976 SSWIQDATGFQ
-987 QQVWKYNLDSSSE
+987 QQAWKYNLDSSGQ

-1013 NWCCADF
+1013 NWRCADL
-1020 KTPATLQKGGL
+1020 KTPATLQKGGP

-1055 VKPGTKFY
+1055 VKPGDKFY
-1063 VEALCPNMKS
+1063 VEALCANMKS
-1073 VYNGLNITVSAYLRY
+1073 VYNGLNVIPAAYLRY
-1088 EQGGKTHWVMGPSA
+1088 EQGRKTYWARGPGV

-1113 GIVTVPD
+1113 GVVTVPD

-1125 LPCIA
+1125 LPCIS
-1130 TKDKNGKG
+1130 TKDTTGKG
-1138 GASYVAYASFKKLDD
+1138 GASYVAYASFTKLDD

-1174 QLVGGSDISKID
+1174 QLVGGSDISKFD

-1242 ASKITTGVL
+1242 ASKITTGTL
-1251 TAVDIHQSSAGAD
+1251 TAKIAKLMGSNNSWMSLDGSGIHAEGGTAA
-1264 TWINK
+1264 NK
-1269 DGIHNQM
+1269 DQWAFKVGC
-1276 GNDNVWIKEGTLAAF
+1276 GGYYIKRQEKQSGDYRWTGGLAYGENMANTNANGLGLIVCPSS
-1291 DSGGQGM
+1291 SGG
-1298 YMESGQLTLA
+1298 
-1308 SYAYWQT
+1308 
-1315 NGGNDSIDYGVIK
+1315 NGDEIS
-1328 CEDGMTRKG
+1328 
-1337 IGIIGKGGFNLR
+1337 IGKVVKGNFDGDCEWTNAMRWSATGYGGVGTGFHWYDTCTLENDKAR
-1349 TDNST
+1349 TIYTGGKDPFYIRNIRWGNS
-1354 VNAWA
+1354 
-1359 GNGILGKATAGAG
+1359 GNYYPSIQVGYNENTKSSSGIAFRW
-1372 IIGTDD
+1372 D
-1378 GKLIFG
+1378 
-1384 SLKPTFIESGLS
+1384 
-1396 FTDYMGFEH
+1396 
-1405 IPFIQIGGDAAK
+1405 
-1417 AGIDIDKNGSSVV
+1417 
-1430 INAWDIKLD
+1430 DIKPW
-1439 AKGKNG
+1439 GT
-1445 NIIMNSLN
+1445 MNMENVEISCGASNKLRFTWCQWSN
-1453 GNIIMNNLTYNG
+1453 WYQQWKIPAISNRVSPTSGIAFASGGIREFAG
-1465 SHTIGLNDGS
+1465 SKVR
-1475 ADLWWGP
+1475 DL
-1482 KMHAPSFVN
+1482 
-1491 TSALSKKMNITKL
+1491 
-1504 DTQTAVNAI
+1504 
-1513 KNTDIYDYQFKEFGE
+1513 
-1528 TGKHY
+1528 
-1533 ASLIIDDVNDKPQYK
+1533 
-1548 AAGAFIDGLGR
+1548 
-1559 DDGTQLGY
+1559 
-1567 LTVVVQNLL
+1567 
-1576 EEIDVLKGLISSGS
+1576 
-1590 YSKRNSAVGD
+1590 

>member
-15 IVSSDV
+15 IVSSDI
-21 LSATFEEKINT
+21 LSATFEEQINT

-51 LFQRPNAT
+51 LFQRPSAT

-88 GAYSYIKDL
+88 GSYSFIKDI

-104 KEMLTQILSATRF
+104 KEMLTQILAQTRF

-127 QTTNFYYMTVLASL
+127 QSTNFYYTTVLASL
-141 QSVVNLFNLEIT
+141 QSVANLFNLEVA
-153 FDVIF
+153 FDVVF
-158 DPIDNQVKKRMVNL
+158 DPIDNQVKRRLVNM
-172 YQQQGARTG
+172 YTQMGSRTG

-193 TREQSSDELVTA
+193 TCEQSSDTLVTA

-236 WKKSAGNPLDK
+236 WKKSAGDPLDK

-258 ATAVYGFSDGKPR
+258 ATAVYGFSDSKPR
-271 IGFVEFDKISD
+271 IGFVEFDKIND

-303 FKASVTDVGSLALG
+303 FKASVTDVGSLNLG

-340 DLLNAQNNTIELGD
+340 DLLNAQNNTVELGD
-354 DFQKASI
+354 DFQAASI

-367 VQDTVQSAKEYS
+367 VQDTVQSAKDYS

-391 NFYGASQPLYAVE
+391 NHFGTSQPQFAVE

-419 YQYKNGNWELITST
+419 YQYQNGNWELITST
-433 TELHNVQKVVD
+433 AELHNTQKEVN
-444 QAIKDTNAHFKE
+444 QAIKDFNAHFKE

-464 ETYQTEKQAF
+464 ETYQTEKQVLT
-474 STAVT
+474 TAVT

-485 QAAKATADTASANAT
+485 QSARATADTASANAT
-500 EANSSASEARAKV
+500 EASSVAAEARAKV

-519 VTKNGKA
+519 VTENGKA
-526 IGEIKSDVSS
+526 IGEIKSDVSG
-536 VKANYA
+536 VKATYA
-542 TLDGKVTSVS
+542 TLDGKVTSAS
-552 ARAGAVEAAL
+552 ARAGALEAAL
-562 SDGKGGLISVKA
+562 SDGKGGLLSVKA

-588 DSEYNTF
+588 DNEYNTF
-595 KQQTS
+595 KRQTS
-600 TTLSQKANK
+600 TELSQKANK
-609 TDLNGYVTGTQFKQ
+609 TDLNGYVTSTQFKQ
-623 TADKVDTLA
+623 TSDKIETVA
-632 SDVKSVKTKTD
+632 ADVKNVKTKAEN
-643 TIETTM
+643 IESTM

-693 VYSNE
+693 AYNNE
-698 TNQTKKQTTN
+698 TSQTKKQTTN
-708 LISALDYNTST
+708 LISALDYNATT
-719 GSFGS
+719 GAFGS
-724 GFAKKVADAYGTTEA
+724 GFAKKVADAYGTTES
-739 YKALNGKIDELQIGG
+739 YKSLNGKIDGLQIGG

-760 SSMESAAIGHNSYD
+760 
-774 AMSFQNGWTVFTQK
+774 
-788 TAKQNRNNWYID
+788 TAGPWK
-800 MPKGQPEAG
+800 KAG
-809 IYTVSIDVKLLNC
+809 IGKDYVDTVGWVLNVQPHSTTITLSFDCRASASKDFYCFFYGNDYNANGRVTSACNSQGWVNTSIKEDGMVPIKPSTVWGRVWIRYNLSKIPPAGTKRILIG
-822 SSRLPTAELLIR
+822 RLYSNYAV
-834 RKSDWFS
+834 SDWL
-841 YGTSGECTLKV
+841 E
-852 GQAVRLSAIATSP
+852 
-865 VQPTNDSAATVLQLC
+865 
-880 TTSSFVG
+880 
-887 QIAIRHVKL
+887 IRNVKL
-896 EKGTKATD
+896 ETGNKATD
-904 WCMSDGDINKRIQD
+904 WCMSDNDVNKRIQD

-1020 KTPATLQKGGL
+1020 KTPATLQKGGP

-1045 DLYYGTSWIP
+1045 DLYYGASWIP

-1073 VYNGLNITVSAYLRY
+1073 VYNGLNIIVAAYLRY
-1088 EQGGKTHWVMGPSA
+1088 EQGGKTHWTMGPSA
-1102 TITPDHWGWVK
+1102 AITPDHWGWIK
-1113 GIVTVPD
+1113 GVVIVPD

-1130 TKDKNGKG
+1130 TKDKNGKS
-1138 GASYVAYASFKKLDD
+1138 GATYVAYASFKKLDD
-1153 YTQSNMTSIKQSSDG
+1153 YTQSNMASIKQSSDG

-1186 MTSAAVKIDSKHILL
+1186 MTSAAVKVDSKHILL

-1242 ASKITTGVL
+1242 ASKITTGTL
-1251 TAVDIHQSSAGAD
+1251 TAVEMHQNGGGAD

-1276 GNDNVWIKEGTLAAF
+1276 GSDNVWIKRGTLAAF
-1291 DSGGQGM
+1291 DSAGQGM

-1308 SYAYWQT
+1308 SHAYWQ
-1315 NGGNDSIDYGVIK
+1315 NGWKDESIDYGVIK
-1328 CEDGMTRKG
+1328 CDDDITGKKG

-1354 VNAWA
+1354 ADAWT
-1359 GNGILGKATAGAG
+1359 GNEMIGSVTAGAG

-1378 GKLIFG
+1378 GKLILG
-1384 SLKPTFIESGLS
+1384 SLKPVFIEGGWS
-1396 FTDYMGFEH
+1396 FNGYDGFNH
-1405 IPFIQIGGDAAK
+1405 IPFVQVGGQMSQ
-1417 AGIDIDKNGSSVV
+1417 AGASLDKNGSSVV
-1430 INAWDIKLD
+1430 INAWDIKLN
-1439 AKGKNG
+1439 ACGKTNR
-1445 NIIMNSLN
+1445 NIILN
-1453 GNIIMNNLTYNG
+1453 RLTYNG
-1465 SHTIGLNDGS
+1465 EHTINLNDS
-1475 ADLWWGP
+1475 TSDLWWGP

-1491 TSALSKKMNITKL
+1491 TSALSKKMNIKKL
-1504 DTQTAVNAI
+1504 DVQTAVNAI

-1533 ASLIIDDVNDKPQYK
+1533 ASLIIDDVNDRPQYR
-1548 AAGAFIDGLGR
+1548 AAGAFVDGLGR

-1567 LTVVVQNLL
+1567 LTVVVQSLL
-1576 EEIDVLKGLISSGS
+1576 KEIDILKERID
-1590 YSKRNSAVGD
+1590 K

>member
-6 LNKKQDVIG
+6 LDKKQAVIG
-15 IVSSDV
+15 IASSDI
-21 LSATFEEKINT
+21 LSATFEEQINT
-32 AGNLKFTTAKKL
+32 AGSLKFTVAKKL

-71 EDDQVSYTA
+71 EDNQVNYTA

-104 KEMLTQILSATRF
+104 KEMLTQLLAQTRY

-127 QTTNFYYMTVLASL
+127 QTTNFYYTTVLASL

-153 FDVIF
+153 FDVVF
-158 DPIDNQVKKRMVNL
+158 DPIDNQVKRRLVNL
-172 YQQQGARTG
+172 YTQMGSRTG
-181 RRFEYG
+181 RRYEYG

-193 TREQSSDELVTA
+193 TCEQSSDTLVTA

-271 IGFVEFDKISD
+271 IGFVEFDKIND

-303 FKASVTDVGSLALG
+303 FKASVTDVGNLSLG

-330 YLTRVYKVTH
+330 YSTRVYKVTH
-340 DLLNAQNNTIELGD
+340 DLLNRQNNTVELGD
-354 DFQKASI
+354 DFQAASI

-391 NFYGASQPLYAVE
+391 NFYGANQPLYAVE
-404 GDLWYKDLGNGETEM
+404 GDLWYKDLGNSETEM
-419 YQYKNGNWELITST
+419 YQYKKGNWELITST
-433 TELHNVQKVVD
+433 AELHNTQKEVD
-444 QAIKDTNAHFKE
+444 QAIKDFNAQFKE

-500 EANSSASEARAKV
+500 EANNSASEARAKV

-526 IGEIKSDVSS
+526 IGEVKSDVSG
-536 VKANYA
+536 VKATYA
-542 TLDGKVTSVS
+542 TLDGKVTSMS

-562 SDGKGGLISVKA
+562 SDGRGGLISVKA

-582 VDSKVD
+582 VDSKVNG
-588 DSEYNTF
+588 SEYNTF
-595 KQQTS
+595 KRQTS
-600 TTLSQKANK
+600 TELSQKANK

-632 SDVKSVKTKTD
+632 SDVKSVKTKAD
-643 TIETTM
+643 NVETTM
-649 KSTSFANSVVKASGI
+649 NSTSFANSVVKASGI

-675 RKLIGKDGTTGD
+675 RKLIGKDGATGD

-693 VYSNE
+693 AYSNE
-698 TNQTKKQTTN
+698 TSQTKKQTTN

-724 GFAKKVADAYGTTEA
+724 GFAKKVADAYGTTES
-739 YKALNGKIDELQIGG
+739 YKALNGKIDGLQIGG
-754 ANLLDN
+754 TNLLDN

-896 EKGTKATD
+896 EKGNKATD

-955 STISD
+955 STINS

-976 SSWLQDATGFQ
+976 SSWIQDATGFQ
-987 QQVWKYNLDSSSE
+987 QQAWKYNLDSSGQ

-1006 FEDSAVG
+1006 FGDGNVGEWTCNDLKTKAVISGITGYSAYG
-1013 NWCCADF
+1013 YHKCIC
-1020 KTPATLQKGGL
+1020 TPNA
-1031 VNGFYNW
+1031 N
-1038 VYSSTGG
+1038 
-1045 DLYYGTSWIP
+1045 DLYWN
-1055 VKPGTKFY
+1055 VDCKVNPGDKYY
-1063 VEALCPNMKS
+1063 VELLVPNFYS
-1073 VYNGLNITVSAYLRY
+1073 VHGGRAINVRGLFRY
-1088 EQGGKTHWVMGPSA
+1088 TKDGKTAWQTGPSGQVA
-1102 TITPDHWGWVK
+1102 GNTTGWIK
-1113 GIVTVPD
+1113 GIITVPD
-1120 NVTRV
+1120 GITSVK
-1125 LPCIA
+1125 PCISV
-1130 TKDKNGKG
+1130 KDG
-1138 GASYVAYASFKKLDD
+1138 GVTSAVHLTYASFTKLDD

-1186 MTSAAVKIDSKHILL
+1186 MTSSAIKIDSKHILL

-1242 ASKITTGVL
+1242 ASKITTGTL
-1251 TAVDIHQSSAGAD
+1251 TAVEMHQNGGGAD

-1276 GNDNVWIKEGTLAAF
+1276 GSDNVWIKDGTLAAF

-1337 IGIIGKGGFNLR
+1337 IGIIGKGEFNLR

-1405 IPFIQIGGDAAK
+1405 ITFIQIGGDAAK

-1465 SHTIGLNDGS
+1465 SHTIDLNDGS

-1491 TSALSKKMNITKL
+1491 TSALSKKMNIKKL
-1504 DTQTAVNAI
+1504 DVQTAVNAI

-1533 ASLIIDDVNDKPQYK
+1533 ASLIIDDVNDRPQYR
-1548 AAGAFIDGLGR
+1548 AAGAFVDGLGR

-1567 LTVVVQNLL
+1567 LTVVVQSLL
-1576 EEIDVLKGLISSGS
+1576 KEIDTLKERID
-1590 YSKRNSAVGD
+1590 K

>member
-6 LNKKQDVIG
+6 LDKKQAVIG
-15 IVSSDV
+15 IASSDI
-21 LSATFEEKINT
+21 LSATFEEQINT
-32 AGNLKFTTAKKL
+32 AGSLKFTVAKKL

-71 EDDQVSYTA
+71 EDNQVNYTA

-104 KEMLTQILSATRF
+104 KEMLTQLLAQTRY

-127 QTTNFYYMTVLASL
+127 QTTNFYYTTVLASL

-153 FDVIF
+153 FDVVF
-158 DPIDNQVKKRMVNL
+158 DPIDNQVKRRLVNL
-172 YQQQGARTG
+172 YTQMGSRTG
-181 RRFEYG
+181 RRYEYG

-193 TREQSSDELVTA
+193 TCEQSSDTLVTA

-271 IGFVEFDKISD
+271 IGFVEFDKIND

-303 FKASVTDVGSLALG
+303 FKASVTDVGNLSLG

-330 YLTRVYKVTH
+330 YSTRVYKVTH
-340 DLLNAQNNTIELGD
+340 DLLNRQNNTVELGD
-354 DFQKASI
+354 DFQAASI

-391 NFYGASQPLYAVE
+391 NFYGANQPLYAVE
-404 GDLWYKDLGNGETEM
+404 GDLWYKDLGNSETEM
-419 YQYKNGNWELITST
+419 YQYKKGNWELITST
-433 TELHNVQKVVD
+433 AELHNTQKEVD
-444 QAIKDTNAHFKE
+444 QAIKDFNAQFKE

-500 EANSSASEARAKV
+500 EANNSASEARAKV

-526 IGEIKSDVSS
+526 IGEVKSDVSG
-536 VKANYA
+536 VKATYA
-542 TLDGKVTSVS
+542 TLDGKVTSMS

-562 SDGKGGLISVKA
+562 SDGRGGLISVKA

-582 VDSKVD
+582 VDSKVNG
-588 DSEYNTF
+588 SEYNTF
-595 KQQTS
+595 KRQTS
-600 TTLSQKANK
+600 TELSQKANK

-632 SDVKSVKTKTD
+632 SDVKSVKTKAD
-643 TIETTM
+643 NVETTM
-649 KSTSFANSVVKASGI
+649 NSTSFANSVVKASGI

-675 RKLIGKDGTTGD
+675 RKLIGKDGATGD

-693 VYSNE
+693 AYSNE
-698 TNQTKKQTTN
+698 TSQTKKQTTN

-724 GFAKKVADAYGTTEA
+724 GFAKKVADAYGTTES
-739 YKALNGKIDELQIGG
+739 YKALNGKIDGLQIGG
-754 ANLLDN
+754 TNLLDN

-896 EKGTKATD
+896 EKGNKATD

-955 STISD
+955 STINS

-976 SSWLQDATGFQ
+976 SSWIQDATGFQ
-987 QQVWKYNLDSSSE
+987 QQAWKYNLDSSGQ

-1006 FEDSAVG
+1006 FGDGNVGEWTCNDLKTKAVISGITGYSAYG
-1013 NWCCADF
+1013 YHKCIC
-1020 KTPATLQKGGL
+1020 TPNA
-1031 VNGFYNW
+1031 N
-1038 VYSSTGG
+1038 
-1045 DLYYGTSWIP
+1045 DLYWN
-1055 VKPGTKFY
+1055 VDCKVNPGDKYY
-1063 VEALCPNMKS
+1063 VELLVPNFYS
-1073 VYNGLNITVSAYLRY
+1073 VHGGRAINVRGLFRY
-1088 EQGGKTHWVMGPSA
+1088 TKDGKTAWQTGPSGQVA
-1102 TITPDHWGWVK
+1102 GNTTGWIK
-1113 GIVTVPD
+1113 GIITVPD
-1120 NVTRV
+1120 GITSVK
-1125 LPCIA
+1125 PCISV
-1130 TKDKNGKG
+1130 KDG
-1138 GASYVAYASFKKLDD
+1138 GVTSAVHLTYASFTKLDD

-1186 MTSAAVKIDSKHILL
+1186 MTSSAIKIDSKHILL

-1242 ASKITTGVL
+1242 ASKITTGTL
-1251 TAVDIHQSSAGAD
+1251 TAVEMHQNGGGAD

-1276 GNDNVWIKEGTLAAF
+1276 GSDNVWIKDGTLAAF

-1405 IPFIQIGGDAAK
+1405 ITFIQIGGDAAK

-1453 GNIIMNNLTYNG
+1453 GNIIMNNLTYKG
-1465 SHTIGLNDGS
+1465 SHTIDLNDGS

-1491 TSALSKKMNITKL
+1491 TSALSKKMNIKKL
-1504 DTQTAVNAI
+1504 DVQTAVNAI

-1533 ASLIIDDVNDKPQYK
+1533 ASLIIDDVNDRPQYR
-1548 AAGAFIDGLGR
+1548 AAGAFVDGLGR

-1567 LTVVVQNLL
+1567 LTVVVQSLL
-1576 EEIDVLKGLISSGS
+1576 KEIDTLKERID
-1590 YSKRNSAVGD
+1590 K

>member
-6 LNKKQDVIG
+6 LNKRQDVIG
-15 IVSSDV
+15 IASSDI
-21 LSATFEEKINT
+21 LSATFEEQINT
-32 AGNLKFTTAKKL
+32 AGSLKFTVAKKL

-51 LFQRPNAT
+51 LFQRPSAT

-71 EDDQVSYTA
+71 EDNQVNYTA

-104 KEMLTQILSATRF
+104 KEMLTQILAQTRF

-127 QTTNFYYMTVLASL
+127 QTTNFYYTTVLASL
-141 QSVVNLFNLEIT
+141 QSVVNLFDLEVT

-158 DPIDNQVKKRMVNL
+158 DPIDNQVKRRLVNL

-193 TREQSSDELVTA
+193 TQEQSSEELVTA

-271 IGFVEFDKISD
+271 IGFVEFDKIND

-303 FKASVTDVGSLALG
+303 FKASVTDVGSLNLG

-391 NFYGASQPLYAVE
+391 NFYGANQPLYAVE

-433 TELHNVQKVVD
+433 TELHNTQKEVD
-444 QAIKDTNAHFKE
+444 QAIKDFNAQFKE

-485 QAAKATADTASANAT
+485 KAAKATADTASENAT
-500 EANSSASEARAKV
+500 EASSVAAEARTKV
-513 DDVAKT
+513 EGIV
-519 VTKNGKA
+519 KNVEENGAA
-526 IGEIKSDVSS
+526 IGEIKSDVSG
-536 VKANYA
+536 VKATYA

-588 DSEYNTF
+588 GSEYNTF

-632 SDVKSVKTKTD
+632 SDVKSVKTKAD

-649 KSTSFANSVVKASGI
+649 KSTSFANSVVKVSGI

-675 RKLIGKDGTTGD
+675 RKLIGKDGATGD

-693 VYSNE
+693 AYSNE
-698 TNQTKKQTTN
+698 TNQTKRQTTN

-719 GSFGS
+719 GSFGN
-724 GFAKKVADAYGTTEA
+724 GFAKKVADAYGTTES
-739 YKALNGKIDELQIGG
+739 YKSLSGKIDGLQIGG
-754 ANLLDN
+754 TNLLDD
-760 SSMESAAIGHNSYD
+760 SERERSAKRPATGHTD
-774 AMSFQNGWTVFTQK
+774 IFMQTLATPPTGTVFTASFEAKATTDK
-788 TAKQNRNNWYID
+788 TTIANHFYDGSGKYADGKCLR
-800 MPKGQPEAG
+800 
-809 IYTVSIDVKLLNC
+809 TVTCQTST
-822 SSRLPTAELLIR
+822 PTGNSDGYAPLSLSTQWKRYWITWTWSQEMTQSNIHRVLIGRYQSNFADGTVYIR
-834 RKSDWFS
+834 R
-841 YGTSGECTLKV
+841 
-852 GQAVRLSAIATSP
+852 
-865 VQPTNDSAATVLQLC
+865 
-880 TTSSFVG
+880 
-887 QIAIRHVKL
+887 VKL
-896 EKGTKATD
+896 EKGNKATD
-904 WCMSDGDINKRIQD
+904 WCMSDNDVNKRIQD

-955 STISD
+955 STINS

-971 KINQN
+971 KITQN
-976 SSWLQDATGFQ
+976 SSWIQDATGFQ
-987 QQVWKYNLDSSSE
+987 QQAWKYNLDSSGQ

-1006 FEDSAVG
+1006 FEDGNVG
-1013 NWCCADF
+1013 EWYCADL
-1020 KTPATLQKGGL
+1020 KTPATLQKGGP

-1038 VYSSTGG
+1038 VYSSTGS

-1073 VYNGLNITVSAYLRY
+1073 VYNGLNIIVAAYLRY
-1088 EQGGKTHWVMGPSA
+1088 EQGGKTHWAMGPSA

-1113 GIVTVPD
+1113 GVVTVPD

-1138 GASYVAYASFKKLDD
+1138 GASYVAYASFTKLDE
-1153 YTQSNMTSIKQSSDG
+1153 YTQSSMASIKQSSDG

-1231 DAAKINVINID
+1231 DAAKINVVNID
-1242 ASKITTGVL
+1242 ASNITTGTL
-1251 TAVDIHQSSAGAD
+1251 TAVEIHQNKWGTD
-1264 TWINK
+1264 TWVNE

-1276 GNDNVWIKEGTLAAF
+1276 GSDNVWIKDGTLAAF
-1291 DSGGQGM
+1291 DSGGQGV
-1298 YMESGQLTLA
+1298 YMESGKLTLA

-1315 NGGNDSIDYGVIK
+1315 GGGSNSINYGVIK
-1328 CEDGMTRKG
+1328 CDDNIFGAKG
-1337 IGIIGKGGFNLR
+1337 VGVIGKGGFNIR
-1349 TDNST
+1349 TDNCDLSYLSGPLFAKFSGT
-1354 VNAWA
+1354 
-1359 GNGILGKATAGAG
+1359 G
-1372 IIGTDD
+1372 IIGADD
-1378 GKLIFG
+1378 GRMML
-1384 SLKPTFIESGLS
+1384 
-1396 FTDYMGFEH
+1396 
-1405 IPFIQIGGDAAK
+1405 GGDKTIFITAGEVYEDISISDINNRPYVQVGGRLNNPADLSK
-1417 AGIDIDKNGSSVV
+1417 AGSSIV
-1430 INAWDIKLD
+1430 INAWDIKLN
-1439 AKGKNG
+1439 ACGKDNR
-1445 NIIMNSLN
+1445 NIIMNR
-1453 GNIIMNNLTYNG
+1453 LTYNG
-1465 SHTIGLNDGS
+1465 EHTITLNDS
-1475 ADLWWGP
+1475 TSDLWWGP

-1491 TSALSKKMNITKL
+1491 TSALSKKMNIKKL
-1504 DTQTAVNAI
+1504 DVQTAVNAI

-1533 ASLIIDDVNDKPQYK
+1533 ASLIIDDVNDRPQYR
-1548 AAGAFIDGLGR
+1548 AAGAFVDGLGR

-1567 LTVVVQNLL
+1567 LTVVVQSLL
-1576 EEIDVLKGLISSGS
+1576 KEIDTLKERID
-1590 YSKRNSAVGD
+1590 K

>member
-6 LNKKQDVIG
+6 LDKKQAVIG
-15 IVSSDV
+15 IASSDI
-21 LSATFEEKINT
+21 LSATFEEQINT
-32 AGNLKFTTAKKL
+32 AGSLKFTIAKKL

-71 EDDQVSYTA
+71 EDNQVNYTA

-104 KEMLTQILSATRF
+104 KEMLTQLLAQTRY

-127 QTTNFYYMTVLASL
+127 QTTNFYYTTVLASL

-153 FDVIF
+153 FDVVF
-158 DPIDNQVKKRMVNL
+158 DPIDNQVKRRLVNL
-172 YQQQGARTG
+172 YTQMGSRTG
-181 RRFEYG
+181 RRYEYG

-193 TREQSSDELVTA
+193 TCEQSSDTLVTA

-271 IGFVEFDKISD
+271 IGFVEFDKIND

-303 FKASVTDVGSLALG
+303 FKASVTDVGSLNLG

-340 DLLNAQNNTIELGD
+340 DLLNRQNNTVELGD
-354 DFQKASI
+354 DFQAASI

-367 VQDTVQSAKEYS
+367 VQDTVQSAKDYS

-391 NFYGASQPLYAVE
+391 NHFGTSQPQFAVE

-419 YQYKNGNWELITST
+419 YQYQNGNWELITST
-433 TELHNVQKVVD
+433 AELHNTQKEVN
-444 QAIKDTNAHFKE
+444 QAIKDFNAQFKE

-464 ETYQTEKQAF
+464 ETYQTEKQALV
-474 STAVT
+474 TAVE

-485 QAAKATADTASANAT
+485 QAAKATADTASENAT
-500 EANSSASEARAKV
+500 EASSVAAEARTKV
-513 DDVAKT
+513 DDVTKT
-519 VTKNGKA
+519 VTENGKA
-526 IGEIKSDVSS
+526 IGEIKSDVSG
-536 VKANYA
+536 VKATYA
-542 TLDGKVTSVS
+542 TLDGKVTSAS
-552 ARAGAVEAAL
+552 ARAGALEAAL

-582 VDSKVD
+582 IDSKVD
-588 DSEYNTF
+588 GSEYNTF
-595 KQQTS
+595 KRQTS
-600 TTLSQKANK
+600 TELSQKANK

-632 SDVKSVKTKTD
+632 SDVKSVKTKAD

-693 VYSNE
+693 AYSNE
-698 TNQTKKQTTN
+698 TSQTKKQTTN
-708 LISALDYNTST
+708 LISALDYNGTT
-719 GSFGS
+719 GNFGS
-724 GFAKKVADAYGTTEA
+724 GFAKKVADAYGTTES
-739 YKALNGKIDELQIGG
+739 YKSLNGKIDGLQIGG
-754 ANLLDN
+754 ANLLDGTAGVFRRICP
-760 SSMESAAIGHNSYD
+760 SSDHVDGPI
-774 AMSFQNGWTVFTQK
+774 W
-788 TAKQNRNNWYID
+788 
-800 MPKGQPEAG
+800 
-809 IYTVSIDVKLLNC
+809 
-822 SSRLPTAELLIR
+822 
-834 RKSDWFS
+834 
-841 YGTSGECTLKV
+841 TLKV
-852 GQAVRLSAIATSP
+852 EPQSTTITVSFDARASVAKFFECYFYGQNYDTVGYTIHAYTSQSNGADKLISRDGRVQITPTTEWKRYWITWMLTKIPPAGTRNVQIGRMFVNPFIAG
-865 VQPTNDSAATVLQLC
+865 DWLE
-880 TTSSFVG
+880 
-887 QIAIRHVKL
+887 IRNVKL
-896 EKGTKATD
+896 ESGGKATD
-904 WCMSDGDINKRIQD
+904 WCMSDGDINKRIQT

-955 STISD
+955 STINS

-976 SSWLQDATGFQ
+976 SSWIQDATGFQ

-1013 NWCCADF
+1013 NWRCGDL
-1020 KTPATLQKGGL
+1020 KTPAQFVEG
-1031 VNGFYNW
+1031 NAAYGFRNYIRTT
-1038 VYSSTGG
+1038 SQSIG
-1045 DLYYGTSWIP
+1045 DLYYYGNGWVS
-1055 VKPGTKFY
+1055 VRPGDKFY
-1063 VEALCPNMKS
+1063 VEVLIPNFS
-1073 VYNGLNITVSAYLRY
+1073 GVYNNLNITVTAYLRY
-1088 EQGGKTHWVMGPSA
+1088 EQNGKKCWATGPRA
-1102 TITPDHWGWVK
+1102 TITPGHWGWVK

-1120 NVTRV
+1120 NVTQIM
-1125 LPCIA
+1125 PCIG
-1130 TKDKNGKG
+1130 TKDSNKKICVT
-1138 GASYVAYASFKKLDD
+1138 YVAYASFKKLDD

-1174 QLVGGSDISKID
+1174 QLVGGSDISKFD

-1242 ASKITTGVL
+1242 ASKITTGTL
-1251 TAVDIHQSSAGAD
+1251 TAVEMHQSGGGAD

-1276 GNDNVWIKEGTLAAF
+1276 GSDNVWIKRGTLAAF
-1291 DSGGQGM
+1291 DSNGQGM
-1298 YMESGQLTLA
+1298 YMEQGRLTLA
-1308 SYAYWQT
+1308 SFAYWQ
-1315 NGGNDSIDYGVIK
+1315 NGLNLEGIDYGVIK
-1328 CEDGMTRKG
+1328 CDSGIFDKKG
-1337 IGIIGKGGFNLR
+1337 IGVIGIGGFNVR
-1349 TDNST
+1349 TDNCDLTYLTGLAS
-1354 VNAWA
+1354 A
-1359 GNGILGKATAGAG
+1359 ISSGAG
-1372 IIGTDD
+1372 IIGDNS
-1378 GKLIFG
+1378 GKMILGSDKGIFITAG
-1384 SLKPTFIESGLS
+1384 RTYANESALGMNDKAYIKVGGQLSAPTNW
-1396 FTDYMGFEH
+1396 
-1405 IPFIQIGGDAAK
+1405 
-1417 AGIDIDKNGSSVV
+1417 DKEGSSVV
-1430 INAWDIKLD
+1430 ISAWDIKLN
-1439 AKGKNG
+1439 ACGKDNR
-1445 NIIMNSLN
+1445 NIILN
-1453 GNIIMNNLTYNG
+1453 RLTYNG
-1465 SHTIGLNDGS
+1465 EHTFDLNDGTD
-1475 ADLWWGP
+1475 DLWWGP

-1491 TSALSKKMNITKL
+1491 TSALSKKMNIKKL
-1504 DTQTAVNAI
+1504 DVQTAVNAI

-1533 ASLIIDDVNDKPQYK
+1533 ASLIIDDVNDRPQYR
-1548 AAGAFIDGLGR
+1548 AAGAFVDGLGR

-1567 LTVVVQNLL
+1567 LTVVVQSLL
-1576 EEIDVLKGLISSGS
+1576 KEIDTLKERID
-1590 YSKRNSAVGD
+1590 K

>member
-15 IVSSDV
+15 IVSSDI
-21 LSATFEEKINT
+21 LSATFEEQINT

-71 EDDQVSYTA
+71 EDNQVSYTA

-104 KEMLTQILSATRF
+104 KEMLTQILAQTRY
-117 SVGYVADTGT
+117 SVGYVADTGR
-127 QTTNFYYMTVLASL
+127 QTTNFYYTTVLASL

-153 FDVIF
+153 FDVVF
-158 DPIDNQVKKRMVNL
+158 DPIDNQVKRRLVNL
-172 YQQQGARTG
+172 YTQMGSRTG

-193 TREQSSDELVTA
+193 TCEQSSDTLVTA

-247 PAGQEYLEDPS
+247 PAGQEYLEDPA
-258 ATAVYGFSDGKPR
+258 ATAIYGFSDGAPR
-271 IGFVEFDKISD
+271 IGLVEFDAITD
-282 KNLLIKA
+282 PALLLKA

-294 QELKRPKVS
+294 QEMKRPKVS
-303 FKASVTDVGSLALG
+303 FKASVTDVGNLSLG

-330 YLTRVYKVTH
+330 YSTRVYKVTH
-340 DLLNAQNNTIELGD
+340 DLLNRQNNTVELGD
-354 DFQKASI
+354 DFQAASI

-367 VQDTVQSAKEYS
+367 VQDTVQSAKDYS

-391 NFYGASQPLYAVE
+391 NHFGTSQPQFAVE

-419 YQYKNGNWELITST
+419 YQYQNGNWELITST
-433 TELHNVQKVVD
+433 AELHNTQKEVN
-444 QAIKDTNAHFKE
+444 QAIKDFNAQFKE

-464 ETYQTEKQAF
+464 ETYQTEKQALV
-474 STAVT
+474 TAVE

-485 QAAKATADTASANAT
+485 QAAKATADTASANAA
-500 EANSSASEARAKV
+500 EANSSANAARAKV

-519 VTKNGKA
+519 VTENGKA
-526 IGEIKSDVSS
+526 IGEIKSDVSGI
-536 VKANYA
+536 KATYA
-542 TLDGKVTSVS
+542 TLDGKVTSAS
-552 ARAGAVEAAL
+552 ARAGALEAAL

-582 VDSKVD
+582 VDSKVNG
-588 DSEYNTF
+588 SEYNTF
-595 KQQTS
+595 KRQTS
-600 TTLSQKANK
+600 TELSQKANK
-609 TDLNGYVTGTQFKQ
+609 TDLNGYVTSTQFKQ
-623 TADKVDTLA
+623 NADKIETVA
-632 SDVKSVKTKTD
+632 ADVKNVKTKAEN
-643 TIETTM
+643 IENTM
-649 KSTSFANSVVKASGI
+649 KSTSFANSIVKASGI

-693 VYSNE
+693 AYSNE
-698 TNQTKKQTTN
+698 TSQTKKQTTN

-739 YKALNGKIDELQIGG
+739 YKALNGKIDGLQIGG

-760 SSMESAAIGHNSYD
+760 SSMESTAIGHNSYD

-841 YGTSGECTLKV
+841 YGTSRECTLKV

-904 WCMSDGDINKRIQD
+904 WCMSDGDINKRIQT

-950 NALKN
+950 NALKS

-976 SSWLQDATGFQ
+976 SSWIQDATGFQ
-987 QQVWKYNLDSSSE
+987 QQAWKYNLDSSGQ

-1013 NWCCADF
+1013 NWRCADL
-1020 KTPATLQKGGL
+1020 KTPATLQKGGP

-1038 VYSSTGG
+1038 VYSSTGS

-1073 VYNGLNITVSAYLRY
+1073 VYNGLNIIVAAYLRY
-1088 EQGGKTHWVMGPSA
+1088 EQGGKTHWAMGPSA

-1113 GIVTVPD
+1113 GVVTVPD

-1138 GASYVAYASFKKLDD
+1138 GASYVAYASFTKLDD
-1153 YTQSNMTSIKQSSDG
+1153 YTQSNMTSIKQSATG

-1186 MTSAAVKIDSKHILL
+1186 MTSAAIKIDSKHILL

-1242 ASKITTGVL
+1242 ASKITTGTL
-1251 TAVDIHQSSAGAD
+1251 TAKIAKLMGSGNSWMSLDGSGIHAEGGTAA
-1264 TWINK
+1264 NK
-1269 DGIHNQM
+1269 DQ
-1276 GNDNVWIKEGTLAAF
+1276 WAF
-1291 DSGGQGM
+1291 DLGSTGYYIKRQEPKSGDYRWTGGLAYGENMANTNTNGLGLIVCPSSSGG
-1298 YMESGQLTLA
+1298 
-1308 SYAYWQT
+1308 
-1315 NGGNDSIDYGVIK
+1315 NGDEIS
-1328 CEDGMTRKG
+1328 
-1337 IGIIGKGGFNLR
+1337 IGKVVKGNFDGDCEWTNAMRWSATGYGGVGTGFHWYDTCTLENDKAR
-1349 TDNST
+1349 TIYTGGQDPFYIRNIRWGNSGYYYPSIQVGYNENT
-1354 VNAWA
+1354 KSSS
-1359 GNGILGKATAGAG
+1359 GIAFRW
-1372 IIGTDD
+1372 D
-1378 GKLIFG
+1378 
-1384 SLKPTFIESGLS
+1384 
-1396 FTDYMGFEH
+1396 
-1405 IPFIQIGGDAAK
+1405 
-1417 AGIDIDKNGSSVV
+1417 
-1430 INAWDIKLD
+1430 DIKPW
-1439 AKGKNG
+1439 GT
-1445 NIIMNSLN
+1445 MNMENVEISCGASNKLRFTWCQWSN
-1453 GNIIMNNLTYNG
+1453 WYQQWKIPAISNRVSPTSGIAFASGGIREFAG
-1465 SHTIGLNDGS
+1465 SKVR
-1475 ADLWWGP
+1475 DL
-1482 KMHAPSFVN
+1482 
-1491 TSALSKKMNITKL
+1491 
-1504 DTQTAVNAI
+1504 
-1513 KNTDIYDYQFKEFGE
+1513 
-1528 TGKHY
+1528 
-1533 ASLIIDDVNDKPQYK
+1533 
-1548 AAGAFIDGLGR
+1548 
-1559 DDGTQLGY
+1559 
-1567 LTVVVQNLL
+1567 
-1576 EEIDVLKGLISSGS
+1576 
-1590 YSKRNSAVGD
+1590 

>member
-21 LSATFEEKINT
+21 ISATLEEQINT
-32 AGNLKFTTAKKL
+32 AGSLKFVVAKKL
-44 RDDCLYV
+44 SAGCQYV
-51 LFQRPNAT
+51 LIQRPGAA

-71 EDDQVSYTA
+71 EDNKISYTA

-88 GAYSYIKDL
+88 GSYSFIKDM

-104 KEMLTQILSATRF
+104 KEMLQQILSATRF

-127 QTTNFYYMTVLASL
+127 QSTNFYYTTVLASL
-141 QSVVNLFNLEIT
+141 QSVVNLFDLEVT
-153 FDVIF
+153 FDVVF

-271 IGFVEFDKISD
+271 IGFVEFDKIND

-303 FKASVTDVGSLALG
+303 FKASVTDVGNLSLG

-485 QAAKATADTASANAT
+485 QAAKATADTASENAT
-500 EANSSASEARAKV
+500 EASSVAAEARAKV

-519 VTKNGKA
+519 VTENGKA
-526 IGEIKSDVSS
+526 IGEIKSDVSG
-536 VKANYA
+536 VKATYA
-542 TLDGKVTSVS
+542 TLDGKVTSAS
-552 ARAGAVEAAL
+552 ARAGALEAAL

-582 VDSKVD
+582 VDSKVNG
-588 DSEYNTF
+588 SEYNTF

-609 TDLNGYVTGTQFKQ
+609 TDLNGYVTSTQFKQ
-623 TADKVDTLA
+623 NADKIETVA
-632 SDVKSVKTKTD
+632 ADVKNVKTKAEN
-643 TIETTM
+643 IENTM

-693 VYSNE
+693 AYSNE
-698 TNQTKKQTTN
+698 TSQTKKQTTN
-708 LISALDYNTST
+708 LISALDYNGTT
-719 GSFGS
+719 GNFGS

-739 YKALNGKIDELQIGG
+739 YKALNGKIDGLQIGG
-754 ANLLDN
+754 TNLLDD
-760 SSMESAAIGHNSYD
+760 SERERSAKRPATGHTD
-774 AMSFQNGWTVFTQK
+774 IFMQGLATPPTGTVFTASFEAKATTDK
-788 TAKQNRNNWYID
+788 TAIANHFYDGSGKYADGKCLCAVTCQTSTPTEYTDGYAPLRLSTQWKRYWITWTWSQE
-800 MPKGQPEAG
+800 MTQPNIHRVLIGRYQSNYADG
-809 IYTVSIDVKLLNC
+809 TVY
-822 SSRLPTAELLIR
+822 IR
-834 RKSDWFS
+834 R
-841 YGTSGECTLKV
+841 
-852 GQAVRLSAIATSP
+852 
-865 VQPTNDSAATVLQLC
+865 
-880 TTSSFVG
+880 
-887 QIAIRHVKL
+887 VKL
-896 EKGTKATD
+896 EKGNKATD

-971 KINQN
+971 KITQN
-976 SSWLQDATGFQ
+976 SSWIQDATGFQ
-987 QQVWKYNLDSSSE
+987 QQAWKYNLDSSGQ

-1006 FEDSAVG
+1006 FGDGNVGEWTCNDLKTKAVISGITGYSAYG
-1013 NWCCADF
+1013 YHKCIC
-1020 KTPATLQKGGL
+1020 TPNA
-1031 VNGFYNW
+1031 N
-1038 VYSSTGG
+1038 
-1045 DLYYGTSWIP
+1045 DLYWN
-1055 VKPGTKFY
+1055 VDCKVNPGDKYY
-1063 VEALCPNMKS
+1063 VELLVPNFYS
-1073 VYNGLNITVSAYLRY
+1073 VHGGRAINVRGLFRY
-1088 EQGGKTHWVMGPSA
+1088 TKDGKTAWQTGPSGQVA
-1102 TITPDHWGWVK
+1102 GNTTGWIK
-1113 GIVTVPD
+1113 GIITVPD
-1120 NVTRV
+1120 GITSVK
-1125 LPCIA
+1125 PCISV
-1130 TKDKNGKG
+1130 KDG
-1138 GASYVAYASFKKLDD
+1138 GVTSAVHLTYASFTKLDD

-1186 MTSAAVKIDSKHILL
+1186 MTSAAVKIGSKHILL
-1201 NGDVAIDGTT
+1201 DGDVAIDGTT

-1231 DAAKINVINID
+1231 DAAKISVINID
-1242 ASKITTGVL
+1242 ASKITTGTL
-1251 TAVDIHQSSAGAD
+1251 TAKIAKLIGSNNSWMSLDGSGIHAEGGTAANKDQWTFDIGSAGYRIKRQEPKSGD
-1264 TWINK
+1264 YRWT
-1269 DGIHNQM
+1269 GGLVYGQ
-1276 GNDNVWIKEGTLAAF
+1276 NVANTNLNGLGLVVCPSS
-1291 DSGGQGM
+1291 SGG
-1298 YMESGQLTLA
+1298 
-1308 SYAYWQT
+1308 
-1315 NGGNDSIDYGVIK
+1315 NGDEIS
-1328 CEDGMTRKG
+1328 
-1337 IGIIGKGGFNLR
+1337 IGKVVKGNFDGGYEWSPSMKWSATGYGGFGSGFHWYDTCTLENDKAR
-1349 TDNST
+1349 TIYTGGKDPFYIRNIRWGNSGYYYPSIQVGYNENT
-1354 VNAWA
+1354 KSSS
-1359 GNGILGKATAGAG
+1359 GIAFRW
-1372 IIGTDD
+1372 D
-1378 GKLIFG
+1378 
-1384 SLKPTFIESGLS
+1384 
-1396 FTDYMGFEH
+1396 
-1405 IPFIQIGGDAAK
+1405 
-1417 AGIDIDKNGSSVV
+1417 
-1430 INAWDIKLD
+1430 DIKPW
-1439 AKGKNG
+1439 GT
-1445 NIIMNSLN
+1445 MNMENVEISCGASNKLRFTWCQWSN
-1453 GNIIMNNLTYNG
+1453 WYQQWKIPAISNRVSPTSGIAFASGGIREFAG
-1465 SHTIGLNDGS
+1465 SKVR
-1475 ADLWWGP
+1475 DL
-1482 KMHAPSFVN
+1482 
-1491 TSALSKKMNITKL
+1491 
-1504 DTQTAVNAI
+1504 
-1513 KNTDIYDYQFKEFGE
+1513 
-1528 TGKHY
+1528 
-1533 ASLIIDDVNDKPQYK
+1533 
-1548 AAGAFIDGLGR
+1548 
-1559 DDGTQLGY
+1559 
-1567 LTVVVQNLL
+1567 
-1576 EEIDVLKGLISSGS
+1576 
-1590 YSKRNSAVGD
+1590 

>member
-15 IVSSDV
+15 IVSSDI
-21 LSATFEEKINT
+21 LSATFEEQINT

-71 EDDQVSYTA
+71 EDNQVSYTA

-104 KEMLTQILSATRF
+104 KEMLTQILAQTRY
-117 SVGYVADTGT
+117 SVGYVADTGR
-127 QTTNFYYMTVLASL
+127 QTTNFYYTTVLASL
-141 QSVVNLFNLEIT
+141 QSVVNLFNLEVT
-153 FDVIF
+153 FDVVF
-158 DPIDNQVKKRMVNL
+158 DPIDNQVKRRLVNM
-172 YQQQGARTG
+172 YTQMGSRTG
-181 RRFEYG
+181 RRYEYG

-193 TREQSSDELVTA
+193 TCEQSSDTLVTA

-271 IGFVEFDKISD
+271 IGFVEFDKIND

-303 FKASVTDVGSLALG
+303 FKASVTDVGSLNLG

-340 DLLNAQNNTIELGD
+340 DLLNAQNNTVELGD
-354 DFQKASI
+354 DFQAASI

-367 VQDTVQSAKEYS
+367 VQDTVQSAKDYS

-391 NFYGASQPLYAVE
+391 NHFGTSQPQFAVE

-419 YQYKNGNWELITST
+419 YQYQNGNWELITST
-433 TELHNVQKVVD
+433 AELHNTQKEVN
-444 QAIKDTNAHFKE
+444 QAIKDFNAQFKE

-485 QAAKATADTASANAT
+485 QVAKATADTASANAT
-500 EANSSASEARAKV
+500 EANNSASEARAKV
-513 DDVAKT
+513 DDVTKT
-519 VTKNGKA
+519 VTENGKA
-526 IGEIKSDVSS
+526 IGEIKSDVSG
-536 VKANYA
+536 VKATYA

-552 ARAGAVEAAL
+552 ARAGAVETAL

-588 DSEYNTF
+588 GSEYNTF

-609 TDLNGYVTGTQFKQ
+609 TDLSGYVTGTQFKQ

-632 SDVKSVKTKTD
+632 SDVKSVKTKAD

-649 KSTSFANSVVKASGI
+649 NSTSFANSVVKASGI

-693 VYSNE
+693 AYSNE
-698 TNQTKKQTTN
+698 TSQTKKQTTN

-739 YKALNGKIDELQIGG
+739 YKALNGKIDGLQIGG

-896 EKGTKATD
+896 EKGNKATD

-1020 KTPATLQKGGL
+1020 KTPATLQKGGP

-1038 VYSSTGG
+1038 VYSSPGG

-1073 VYNGLNITVSAYLRY
+1073 VYNGLNITVAAYLHY
-1088 EQGGKTHWVMGPSA
+1088 EQGGKRRWAMGPSA

-1186 MTSAAVKIDSKHILL
+1186 MTSSAIKIDSKHILL

-1242 ASKITTGVL
+1242 ASKITTGTL
-1251 TAVDIHQSSAGAD
+1251 TAKIAKLMGSNNSWMRLDGSGIHAEGGTAA
-1264 TWINK
+1264 NK
-1269 DGIHNQM
+1269 DQ
-1276 GNDNVWIKEGTLAAF
+1276 WAF
-1291 DSGGQGM
+1291 DLGSRGYHIKRQEKKSGDYRWTGGLAYGENMANTNANGLGLVVCPSSSGG
-1298 YMESGQLTLA
+1298 
-1308 SYAYWQT
+1308 
-1315 NGGNDSIDYGVIK
+1315 NGDEIS
-1328 CEDGMTRKG
+1328 
-1337 IGIIGKGGFNLR
+1337 IGKVVKGNFDGGYEWTNAMRWSATGYGGVGTGFHWYDTCTLENDKAR
-1349 TDNST
+1349 TIYTGGQDPFYIRNIRWGNS
-1354 VNAWA
+1354 
-1359 GNGILGKATAGAG
+1359 GNYYPSIQVGYNENTKSSSGIAFRW
-1372 IIGTDD
+1372 D
-1378 GKLIFG
+1378 
-1384 SLKPTFIESGLS
+1384 
-1396 FTDYMGFEH
+1396 
-1405 IPFIQIGGDAAK
+1405 
-1417 AGIDIDKNGSSVV
+1417 
-1430 INAWDIKLD
+1430 DIKPW
-1439 AKGKNG
+1439 GT
-1445 NIIMNSLN
+1445 MNMENVEISCGASNKLRFTWCQWSN
-1453 GNIIMNNLTYNG
+1453 WYQQWKIPAISNRVSPTSGIAFASGGIREFAG
-1465 SHTIGLNDGS
+1465 SKVR
-1475 ADLWWGP
+1475 DL
-1482 KMHAPSFVN
+1482 
-1491 TSALSKKMNITKL
+1491 
-1504 DTQTAVNAI
+1504 
-1513 KNTDIYDYQFKEFGE
+1513 
-1528 TGKHY
+1528 
-1533 ASLIIDDVNDKPQYK
+1533 
-1548 AAGAFIDGLGR
+1548 
-1559 DDGTQLGY
+1559 
-1567 LTVVVQNLL
+1567 
-1576 EEIDVLKGLISSGS
+1576 
-1590 YSKRNSAVGD
+1590 

>member
-21 LSATFEEKINT
+21 ISATLEEQINT
-32 AGNLKFTTAKKL
+32 AGSLKFVVAKKL
-44 RDDCLYV
+44 SAGCQYV
-51 LFQRPNAT
+51 LIQRPGAA

-71 EDDQVSYTA
+71 EDNKISYTA

-88 GAYSYIKDL
+88 GSYSFIKDM

-104 KEMLTQILSATRF
+104 KEMLQQILSATRF

-127 QTTNFYYMTVLASL
+127 QSTNFYYTTVLASL
-141 QSVVNLFNLEIT
+141 QSVVNLFDLEVT
-153 FDVIF
+153 FDVVF

-172 YQQQGARTG
+172 YTQMGSRTG
-181 RRFEYG
+181 RRYEYG

-193 TREQSSDELVTA
+193 TCEQSSDTLVTA

-236 WKKSAGNPLDK
+236 WKKSAGDPLDK
-247 PAGQEYLEDPS
+247 PARQEYLEDPA
-258 ATAVYGFSDGKPR
+258 ATAIYGFSDGAPR
-271 IGFVEFDKISD
+271 IGLVEFDAITD
-282 KNLLIKA
+282 PALLLKA

-303 FKASVTDVGSLALG
+303 FKASVTDIGSLNLG

-330 YLTRVYKVTH
+330 YSTRVYKVTH
-340 DLLNAQNNTIELGD
+340 DLLNRQNNTVELGD
-354 DFQKASI
+354 DFQAASI

-367 VQDTVQSAKEYS
+367 VQDTVQSAKDYS

-391 NFYGASQPLYAVE
+391 NHFGTSQPQFAVE

-419 YQYKNGNWELITST
+419 YQYQNGNWELITST
-433 TELHNVQKVVD
+433 AELHNTQKEVD
-444 QAIKDTNAHFKE
+444 QAIKDFNAHFKE

-464 ETYQTEKQAF
+464 ETYQTEKQVLT
-474 STAVT
+474 TAVT

-485 QAAKATADTASANAT
+485 QAAKATADTASENAT
-500 EANSSASEARAKV
+500 EANNSASEARAKV

-526 IGEIKSDVSS
+526 IGEIKSDVSG
-536 VKANYA
+536 VKATYA
-542 TLDGKVTSVS
+542 TLDGKVTSAS
-552 ARAGAVEAAL
+552 ARAGALEAAL

-582 VDSKVD
+582 VDSKVND
-588 DSEYNTF
+588 NEYNTF
-595 KQQTS
+595 KRQTS
-600 TTLSQKANK
+600 TELSQKANK

-632 SDVKSVKTKTD
+632 SDVKSVKTKAD

-693 VYSNE
+693 AYNNE
-698 TNQTKKQTTN
+698 TSQTKKQTTN

-739 YKALNGKIDELQIGG
+739 YKALNGKIDGLQIGG

-760 SSMESAAIGHNSYD
+760 
-774 AMSFQNGWTVFTQK
+774 
-788 TAKQNRNNWYID
+788 TAGPWK
-800 MPKGQPEAG
+800 KAG
-809 IYTVSIDVKLLNC
+809 IGKDYTDTKVWVLNAQLQTTTITVSFDCRASTSKTFYCFFFGDDYETNGRVVSFRTSQGR
-822 SSRLPTAELLIR
+822 SSSTVGKDGTVSVTPTTTWNRYWIRYELSKIPPTGTKKMLIGRLYKE
-834 RKSDWFS
+834 
-841 YGTSGECTLKV
+841 YGTSDWLE
-852 GQAVRLSAIATSP
+852 
-865 VQPTNDSAATVLQLC
+865 
-880 TTSSFVG
+880 
-887 QIAIRHVKL
+887 IRNVKL
-896 EKGTKATD
+896 ESGTKATD
-904 WCMSDGDINKRIQD
+904 WCMSDNDVNKRIQD

-955 STISD
+955 STINS

-1013 NWCCADF
+1013 NWRCADL
-1020 KTPATLQKGGL
+1020 KTPATLQKGGP

-1073 VYNGLNITVSAYLRY
+1073 VYNGLNIIVAAYLRY
-1088 EQGGKTHWVMGPSA
+1088 EQGGKTLWARGPSA
-1102 TITPDHWGWVK
+1102 AITPDHWGWVK

-1125 LPCIA
+1125 LPCIN
-1130 TKDKNGKG
+1130 TRDKNGKG
-1138 GASYVAYASFKKLDD
+1138 GASYVAYASFTKLDD

-1186 MTSAAVKIDSKHILL
+1186 MTSAAVKVDSKHILL

-1251 TAVDIHQSSAGAD
+1251 TAKIAKLMGSNNSWMSLDGSGIHAEGGTAS
-1264 TWINK
+1264 NK
-1269 DGIHNQM
+1269 DQ
-1276 GNDNVWIKEGTLAAF
+1276 WAF
-1291 DSGGQGM
+1291 DLGSTGYHIKRQESQSGDYRWTGGLVYSQNMANTNLNGLGLIVCPSSSGG
-1298 YMESGQLTLA
+1298 
-1308 SYAYWQT
+1308 
-1315 NGGNDSIDYGVIK
+1315 NGDEIS
-1328 CEDGMTRKG
+1328 
-1337 IGIIGKGGFNLR
+1337 IGKVTKGNFDGNYEWNASMKWSATGYGSVGTGFHWYDTCTLENDKARTIYTGGQDPFYIRNIR
-1349 TDNST
+1349 WGNSGHYYPSIQVGYNENT
-1354 VNAWA
+1354 KSSS
-1359 GNGILGKATAGAG
+1359 GIAFRW
-1372 IIGTDD
+1372 D
-1378 GKLIFG
+1378 
-1384 SLKPTFIESGLS
+1384 
-1396 FTDYMGFEH
+1396 
-1405 IPFIQIGGDAAK
+1405 
-1417 AGIDIDKNGSSVV
+1417 
-1430 INAWDIKLD
+1430 DIKPW
-1439 AKGKNG
+1439 GT
-1445 NIIMNSLN
+1445 MNMENVEISCGASNKLRFTWCQWSN
-1453 GNIIMNNLTYNG
+1453 WYQQWKIPAISNRVSPTSGIAFASGGIREFAG
-1465 SHTIGLNDGS
+1465 SKVR
-1475 ADLWWGP
+1475 DL
-1482 KMHAPSFVN
+1482 
-1491 TSALSKKMNITKL
+1491 
-1504 DTQTAVNAI
+1504 
-1513 KNTDIYDYQFKEFGE
+1513 
-1528 TGKHY
+1528 
-1533 ASLIIDDVNDKPQYK
+1533 
-1548 AAGAFIDGLGR
+1548 
-1559 DDGTQLGY
+1559 
-1567 LTVVVQNLL
+1567 
-1576 EEIDVLKGLISSGS
+1576 
-1590 YSKRNSAVGD
+1590 

>member
-21 LSATFEEKINT
+21 ISATLEEQINT
-32 AGNLKFTTAKKL
+32 AGSLKFVVAKKL
-44 RDDCLYV
+44 SAGCQYV
-51 LFQRPNAT
+51 LIQRPGAA

-71 EDDQVSYTA
+71 EDNQVSYTA

-88 GAYSYIKDL
+88 GAYSYIKDM

-104 KEMLTQILSATRF
+104 KEMLQQILSATRF

-127 QTTNFYYMTVLASL
+127 QSTNFYYTTVLASL
-141 QSVVNLFNLEIT
+141 QSVVNLFNLEVT
-153 FDVIF
+153 FDVVF
-158 DPIDNQVKKRMVNL
+158 DPIDNQVKRRLVNL
-172 YQQQGARTG
+172 YTQMGSRTG
-181 RRFEYG
+181 RRYEYG
-187 DKLLSV
+187 NKLLSV

-271 IGFVEFDKISD
+271 IGFVEFDKIND

-303 FKASVTDVGSLALG
+303 FKASVTDVGNLSLG

-330 YLTRVYKVTH
+330 YSTRVYKVTH

-367 VQDTVQSAKEYS
+367 VQDTVQSAKDYS

-391 NFYGASQPLYAVE
+391 NHFGTSQPQFAVE

-419 YQYKNGNWELITST
+419 YQYQNGNWELITST
-433 TELHNVQKVVD
+433 AELHNTQKEVN
-444 QAIKDTNAHFKE
+444 QAIKNFNAQFKE

-485 QAAKATADTASANAT
+485 QVAKATADTASANAT
-500 EANSSASEARAKV
+500 EANNSASEARAKV
-513 DDVAKT
+513 DDVTKT
-519 VTKNGKA
+519 VTENGKA
-526 IGEIKSDVSS
+526 IGEIKSDVSG
-536 VKANYA
+536 VKATYA
-542 TLDGKVTSVS
+542 TLDGKVTSAS
-552 ARAGAVEAAL
+552 ARAGALEAAL

-582 VDSKVD
+582 IDSKVD
-588 DSEYNTF
+588 GSEYNTF
-595 KQQTS
+595 KRQTS
-600 TTLSQKANK
+600 TELSQKANK

-632 SDVKSVKTKTD
+632 SDVKSVKTKAD

-693 VYSNE
+693 AYSNE

-739 YKALNGKIDELQIGG
+739 YKALNGKIDGLQIGG

-760 SSMESAAIGHNSYD
+760 
-774 AMSFQNGWTVFTQK
+774 
-788 TAKQNRNNWYID
+788 TAGPWK
-800 MPKGQPEAG
+800 KAG
-809 IYTVSIDVKLLNC
+809 IGKDYVDTVGWVLNVQPHSTTITLSFDCRASASKDFYCFFYGNDYNANGRVTSACNSQGWVNTSIKEDGRVSIKPSTVWGRVWIRYNLSKIPPAGTKRILIG
-822 SSRLPTAELLIR
+822 RLYSNYAV
-834 RKSDWFS
+834 SDWL
-841 YGTSGECTLKV
+841 E
-852 GQAVRLSAIATSP
+852 
-865 VQPTNDSAATVLQLC
+865 
-880 TTSSFVG
+880 
-887 QIAIRHVKL
+887 IRNVKL
-896 EKGTKATD
+896 ETGNKATD
-904 WCMSDGDINKRIQD
+904 WCMSDNDVNKRIQD

-950 NALKN
+950 NALKS

-976 SSWLQDATGFQ
+976 SSWIQDATGFQ
-987 QQVWKYNLDSSSE
+987 QQAWKYNLDSSGQ

-1013 NWCCADF
+1013 NWRCADL
-1020 KTPATLQKGGL
+1020 KTPATLQKGGP

-1038 VYSSTGG
+1038 VYSSTGS

-1073 VYNGLNITVSAYLRY
+1073 VYNGLNIIVAAYLRY
-1088 EQGGKTHWVMGPSA
+1088 EQGGKTHWAMGPSA

-1113 GIVTVPD
+1113 GVVTVPD

-1130 TKDKNGKG
+1130 TKDMTGKG
-1138 GASYVAYASFKKLDD
+1138 GASYVAYASFVKLDD

-1242 ASKITTGVL
+1242 ASKITTGTL
-1251 TAVDIHQSSAGAD
+1251 TAKIANLMGSGNSWMSLDGSGIHAEGGTAA
-1264 TWINK
+1264 NK
-1269 DGIHNQM
+1269 DQWTFDLGSTGYYIKRQEPNSGDYRWTGGLVYGQ
-1276 GNDNVWIKEGTLAAF
+1276 NVANTNLNGLGLVVCPSS
-1291 DSGGQGM
+1291 SGG
-1298 YMESGQLTLA
+1298 
-1308 SYAYWQT
+1308 
-1315 NGGNDSIDYGVIK
+1315 NGDEIS
-1328 CEDGMTRKG
+1328 
-1337 IGIIGKGGFNLR
+1337 IGKVVKGNFDGGYEWSPSMKWSATGYGGFGSGFHWYDTCTLENDKAR
-1349 TDNST
+1349 TIYTGGKDPFYIRNIRWGNSGYYYPSIQVGYNENT
-1354 VNAWA
+1354 KSSS
-1359 GNGILGKATAGAG
+1359 GIAFRW
-1372 IIGTDD
+1372 D
-1378 GKLIFG
+1378 
-1384 SLKPTFIESGLS
+1384 
-1396 FTDYMGFEH
+1396 
-1405 IPFIQIGGDAAK
+1405 
-1417 AGIDIDKNGSSVV
+1417 
-1430 INAWDIKLD
+1430 DIKPW
-1439 AKGKNG
+1439 GT
-1445 NIIMNSLN
+1445 MNMENVEISCGASNKLRFTWCQWSN
-1453 GNIIMNNLTYNG
+1453 WYQQWKIPAISNRVSPTSGIAFASGGIREFAG
-1465 SHTIGLNDGS
+1465 SKVR
-1475 ADLWWGP
+1475 DL
-1482 KMHAPSFVN
+1482 
-1491 TSALSKKMNITKL
+1491 
-1504 DTQTAVNAI
+1504 
-1513 KNTDIYDYQFKEFGE
+1513 
-1528 TGKHY
+1528 
-1533 ASLIIDDVNDKPQYK
+1533 
-1548 AAGAFIDGLGR
+1548 
-1559 DDGTQLGY
+1559 
-1567 LTVVVQNLL
+1567 
-1576 EEIDVLKGLISSGS
+1576 
-1590 YSKRNSAVGD
+1590 

>member
-15 IVSSDV
+15 IVSSDI
-21 LSATFEEKINT
+21 LSATFEEQINT

-71 EDDQVSYTA
+71 EDNQVSYTA

-104 KEMLTQILSATRF
+104 KEMLTQILAQTRY
-117 SVGYVADTGT
+117 SVGYVADTGR
-127 QTTNFYYMTVLASL
+127 QTTNFYYTTVLASL
-141 QSVVNLFNLEIT
+141 QSVVNLFNLEVT
-153 FDVIF
+153 FDVVF
-158 DPIDNQVKKRMVNL
+158 DPIDNQVKRRLVNM
-172 YQQQGARTG
+172 YTQMGSRTG
-181 RRFEYG
+181 RRYEYG

-193 TREQSSDELVTA
+193 TCEQSSDTLVTA

-236 WKKSAGNPLDK
+236 WKKSAGDPLDK
-247 PAGQEYLEDPS
+247 PAGQEYLEDPV

-271 IGFVEFDKISD
+271 IGFVEFDKIDD

-303 FKASVTDVGSLALG
+303 FKASVTDVGSLNLG

-340 DLLNAQNNTIELGD
+340 DLLNRQNNTVELGD
-354 DFQKASI
+354 DFQAASI

-391 NFYGASQPLYAVE
+391 NFYGANQPLYAVE

-433 TELHNVQKVVD
+433 TELHNTQKEVD
-444 QAIKDTNAHFKE
+444 QAIKDVNAHFKE

-485 QAAKATADTASANAT
+485 QAAKATADTASANAA
-500 EANSSASEARAKV
+500 EANSSANAVRTKV

-526 IGEIKSDVSS
+526 IGEIKSDVSG
-536 VKANYA
+536 VKATYA
-542 TLDGKVTSVS
+542 TLDGKVTSAS
-552 ARAGAVEAAL
+552 ARAGALEAAL

-582 VDSKVD
+582 VDSKVNG
-588 DSEYNTF
+588 SEYNTF

-632 SDVKSVKTKTD
+632 SDVKSVKTKAD

-649 KSTSFANSVVKASGI
+649 KSTSFANSVVKACGI

-693 VYSNE
+693 AYNNE
-698 TNQTKKQTTN
+698 TSQTKKQTTN

-724 GFAKKVADAYGTTEA
+724 GFAKKVADAYGTTES
-739 YKALNGKIDELQIGG
+739 YKALNGKIDGLQIGG

-760 SSMESAAIGHNSYD
+760 SSMESAAIGYNSYD

-800 MPKGQPEAG
+800 LPKGKPEAG

-834 RKSDWFS
+834 RNSDWS
-841 YGTSGECTLKV
+841 AYGTSGECTLKA
-852 GQAVRLSAIATSP
+852 GQVVRLSAVATSP
-865 VQPTNDSAATVLQLC
+865 VQPTNGSVATILQLC
-880 TTSSFVG
+880 TTGSFIG

-904 WCMSDGDINKRIQD
+904 WCMSDGDINKRIQA

-976 SSWLQDATGFQ
+976 SSWIQDATGFQ
-987 QQVWKYNLDSSSE
+987 QQAWKYNLDSSSQ

-1006 FEDSAVG
+1006 FEDGTVGEWMCNDYKTKAVISGITSYSAYG
-1013 NWCCADF
+1013 YNKCIC
-1020 KTPATLQKGGL
+1020 TP
-1031 VNGFYNW
+1031 NNN
-1038 VYSSTGG
+1038 
-1045 DLYYGTSWIP
+1045 DLYWNVDCKVNPGDKYYVELLVPNFYSAHSGRTITVNAYFRYVKNGKSAWQLGPSGQVTTGTSAWI
-1055 VKPGTKFY
+1055 
-1063 VEALCPNMKS
+1063 
-1073 VYNGLNITVSAYLRY
+1073 
-1088 EQGGKTHWVMGPSA
+1088 
-1102 TITPDHWGWVK
+1102 K
-1113 GIVTVPD
+1113 GVITVPD
-1120 NVTRV
+1120 NVTSV
-1125 LPCIA
+1125 KPCIGVKDNGA
-1130 TKDKNGKG
+1130 T
-1138 GASYVAYASFKKLDD
+1138 SIVHLTYASFTKLDE
-1153 YTQSNMTSIKQSSDG
+1153 YTQSSMTSIKQSSDG

-1174 QLVGGSDISKID
+1174 QLVGGSDISKFD

-1211 FAKKIKATG
+1211 FAKKIKASG

-1242 ASKITTGVL
+1242 ASKITTGTL
-1251 TAVDIHQSSAGAD
+1251 TAKIAKLMGSNNSWMSIDGSGIHAEGGTAANKDQWTFDIGSAGYRIKRQEPKSGD
-1264 TWINK
+1264 YRWT
-1269 DGIHNQM
+1269 GGLVYGQ
-1276 GNDNVWIKEGTLAAF
+1276 NVANTNLNGLGLVVCPSS
-1291 DSGGQGM
+1291 SGG
-1298 YMESGQLTLA
+1298 
-1308 SYAYWQT
+1308 
-1315 NGGNDSIDYGVIK
+1315 NGDEIS
-1328 CEDGMTRKG
+1328 
-1337 IGIIGKGGFNLR
+1337 IGKVVKGNFDGGYEWSPSMKWSATGYGGFGSGFHWYDTCTLENDKAR
-1349 TDNST
+1349 TIYTGGKDPFYIRNIRWGNSGYYYPSIQVGYNENT
-1354 VNAWA
+1354 KSSS
-1359 GNGILGKATAGAG
+1359 GIAFRW
-1372 IIGTDD
+1372 D
-1378 GKLIFG
+1378 
-1384 SLKPTFIESGLS
+1384 
-1396 FTDYMGFEH
+1396 
-1405 IPFIQIGGDAAK
+1405 
-1417 AGIDIDKNGSSVV
+1417 
-1430 INAWDIKLD
+1430 DIKPW
-1439 AKGKNG
+1439 GT
-1445 NIIMNSLN
+1445 MNMENVEISCGASNKLRFTWCQWSN
-1453 GNIIMNNLTYNG
+1453 WYQQWKIPAISNRVSPTSGIAFASGGIREFAG
-1465 SHTIGLNDGS
+1465 SKVR
-1475 ADLWWGP
+1475 DL
-1482 KMHAPSFVN
+1482 
-1491 TSALSKKMNITKL
+1491 
-1504 DTQTAVNAI
+1504 
-1513 KNTDIYDYQFKEFGE
+1513 
-1528 TGKHY
+1528 
-1533 ASLIIDDVNDKPQYK
+1533 
-1548 AAGAFIDGLGR
+1548 
-1559 DDGTQLGY
+1559 
-1567 LTVVVQNLL
+1567 
-1576 EEIDVLKGLISSGS
+1576 
-1590 YSKRNSAVGD
+1590 

>member
-6 LNKKQDVIG
+6 LNKKQAVIG
-15 IVSSDV
+15 IVSSDI
-21 LSATFEEKINT
+21 LSATFEEQINT

-71 EDDQVSYTA
+71 EDNQVSYTA

-104 KEMLTQILSATRF
+104 KEMLTQLLAQTRY

-127 QTTNFYYMTVLASL
+127 QTTNFYYTTVLASL

-153 FDVIF
+153 FDVVF
-158 DPIDNQVKKRMVNL
+158 DPIDNQVKRRLVNL
-172 YQQQGARTG
+172 YQQQGTRTG

-193 TREQSSDELVTA
+193 TCEQSSDTLVTA

-330 YLTRVYKVTH
+330 YSTRVYKVTH
-340 DLLNAQNNTIELGD
+340 DLLNRQNNTIELGD

-391 NFYGASQPLYAVE
+391 NFYGTNQPLSSVE

-433 TELHNVQKVVD
+433 AELHNTQKEVD
-444 QAIKDTNAHFKE
+444 QAIKDFNAQFKE

-500 EANSSASEARAKV
+500 EANNSASEVRAKV
-513 DDVAKT
+513 DDVTKT
-519 VTKNGKA
+519 VTENGKA
-526 IGEIKSDVSS
+526 IGEIKSDVSG
-536 VKANYA
+536 VKATYA
-542 TLDGKVTSVS
+542 TLDGKVTSAS
-552 ARAGAVEAAL
+552 ARAGALEAAL
-562 SDGKGGLISVKA
+562 SDGKGGLISVKV

-600 TTLSQKANK
+600 TELSQKANK

-632 SDVKSVKTKTD
+632 SDVKSVKTKAD

-649 KSTSFANSVVKASGI
+649 KSTSFANSVVKASRI

-693 VYSNE
+693 AYSNE
-698 TNQTKKQTTN
+698 TSQTKKQTTN
-708 LISALDYNTST
+708 LISALDYNGTT
-719 GSFGS
+719 GNFGS
-724 GFAKKVADAYGTTEA
+724 GFAKKVADAYGTTES
-739 YKALNGKIDELQIGG
+739 YKALNGKIDGLQIGG
-754 ANLLDN
+754 TNLLDGTAGVFRRVCP
-760 SSMESAAIGHNSYD
+760 SSDHVDGPI
-774 AMSFQNGWTVFTQK
+774 WTLKAVPQST
-788 TAKQNRNNWYID
+788 TV
-800 MPKGQPEAG
+800 
-809 IYTVSIDVKLLNC
+809 TVSFDARASVAKFFECYFYGQNYDTVGYTIHAYTSQSNGADKLI
-822 SSRLPTAELLIR
+822 SRDGRVQITPTTEWKRYWITWMLTKIPPAGTRNVQIGRMFVNPFIAGDWLEIR
-834 RKSDWFS
+834 
-841 YGTSGECTLKV
+841 
-852 GQAVRLSAIATSP
+852 
-865 VQPTNDSAATVLQLC
+865 N
-880 TTSSFVG
+880 
-887 QIAIRHVKL
+887 VKL
-896 EKGTKATD
+896 ESGNKATD
-904 WCMSDGDINKRIQD
+904 WCMSDNDVNKRIQD

-955 STISD
+955 STIND

-987 QQVWKYNLDSSSE
+987 QQVWKYNLDSSGQ

-1013 NWCCADF
+1013 NWCCADL
-1020 KTPATLQKGGL
+1020 KTPATLQKGGP

-1038 VYSSTGG
+1038 VYSSTGS

-1073 VYNGLNITVSAYLRY
+1073 VYNGLNIIVAAYLRY
-1088 EQGGKTHWVMGPSA
+1088 EQGGKTHWAMGPSA

-1113 GIVTVPD
+1113 GVVTVPD

-1138 GASYVAYASFKKLDD
+1138 GASYVAYASFVKLDD
-1153 YTQSNMTSIKQSSDG
+1153 YTQSNMTSIKQSATG

-1174 QLVGGSDISKID
+1174 QLVGESDISKID

-1242 ASKITTGVL
+1242 ASKITTGTL
-1251 TAVDIHQSSAGAD
+1251 TAKIAKLMGSNNSWMRLDGSGIHAEGGTAA
-1264 TWINK
+1264 NK
-1269 DGIHNQM
+1269 DQ
-1276 GNDNVWIKEGTLAAF
+1276 WAF
-1291 DSGGQGM
+1291 DLGSRGYHIKRQEKKSGDYRWTGGLAYGENMANTNANGLGLVVCPSSSGG
-1298 YMESGQLTLA
+1298 
-1308 SYAYWQT
+1308 
-1315 NGGNDSIDYGVIK
+1315 NGDEIS
-1328 CEDGMTRKG
+1328 
-1337 IGIIGKGGFNLR
+1337 IGKVVKGNFDGGYEWTNAMRWSATGYGGVGTGFHWYDTCTLENDKAR
-1349 TDNST
+1349 TIYTGGQDPFYIRNIRWGNS
-1354 VNAWA
+1354 
-1359 GNGILGKATAGAG
+1359 GNYYPSIQVGYNENTKSSSGIA
-1372 IIGTDD
+1372 
-1378 GKLIFG
+1378 FRW
-1384 SLKPTFIESGLS
+1384 
-1396 FTDYMGFEH
+1396 
-1405 IPFIQIGGDAAK
+1405 
-1417 AGIDIDKNGSSVV
+1417 N
-1430 INAWDIKLD
+1430 DIKPFGVMD
-1439 AKGKNG
+1439 MQN
-1445 NIIMNSLN
+1445 
-1453 GNIIMNNLTYNG
+1453 
-1465 SHTIGLNDGS
+1465 
-1475 ADLWWGP
+1475 
-1482 KMHAPSFVN
+1482 V
-1491 TSALSKKMNITKL
+1491 
-1504 DTQTAVNAI
+1504 
-1513 KNTDIYDYQFKEFGE
+1513 EF
-1528 TGKHY
+1528 
-1533 ASLIIDDVNDKPQYK
+1533 DVGANDKFRFTWCQWSNWYQQWKIP
-1548 AAGAFIDGLGR
+1548 AISNRTSPTSGIAFASGGIREFAGSKVR
-1559 DDGTQLGY
+1559 DL
-1567 LTVVVQNLL
+1567 
-1576 EEIDVLKGLISSGS
+1576 
-1590 YSKRNSAVGD
+1590 